1 MRNQRKNGRPNAAV
15 RLAGLFLVLFC
26 VAAVLIPAKTLF
38 TGNGFFADY
47 IHFTESKKMYI
58 EIAILAVLIF
68 GGLAFLK
75 RGRSRLRWLAAIV
88 LVFAWI
94 HVVFLPMVVSAAYL
108 ISLLAIGR
116 FLRKQVFFRGRI
128 WEINEKWRARRKWE
142 KEEEQKHWKR
152 QNYQNHQNHQDQ
164 DGEASD
170 WTEYFAVYVDFLFGA
185 SFAIVVYCLLSV
197 FGIGKITWMRL
208 IVYALGAAALGFDF
222 SSISR
227 LCIMGWQKLSWM
239 LDGRDKVSVHVIETE
254 GLASS
259 GTSQEIPLRARCAW
273 TLAAGW
279 CVLMILIQVGR
290 LNIALDIDTLW
301 YGVRSQYIVAGGTG
315 LYENPGLVGMVY
327 VYSKGFE
334 VLTLPLC
341 DLASHSYLTFFNLW
355 LSVLGIGAMVW
366 NAGLLTLRQTRR
378 AESRKPQE
386 LKEKKALGSGV
397 LPGIMAAVLTVS
409 VPGIMNMALTAKAD
423 LITWL
428 LQLIMLGCFFQY
440 IHVYESQKKWAEDQ
454 TQTGGQN
461 RQAGIRKKGRQEV
474 CRERNVS
481 DSWML
486 LSGAAGSYLLSL
498 TMKPTSLIFS
508 TAVFG
513 MMGLY
518 LLWFWFHEREAAA
531 DLFRRMA
538 RLIGSLCLPS
548 AALAGIWART
558 MKITGMPVTSV
569 FTSIFALFGFKMKYP
584 FAISE
589 LPQNYQ
595 EESNLHVLVRRLW
608 QMLMQPQGEDMGHVI
623 LAWGT
628 SLMAVLIV
636 LLVLYVILSGLEKY
650 SRMHGSQE
658 GQMAIQEC
666 QNGNAA
672 QVIFFPFVAVSLI
685 SLTMLYQIDG
695 NYFMLLYS
703 MLILG
708 ACRAMAYFKKIGF
721 APTVSKCLAPLLGF
735 NLVIMASSSWAWTA
749 GFSEIHLINKGR
761 VNHRAQEQ
769 VRMEEKGNTQIWQ
782 EVAQNPENRVI
793 AFGTHPFCLQFPC
806 NVECYKDITSPWGNV
821 ELVNSPEAFET
832 YMAYA
837 KTDYVYAEAGYLGPG
852 SWEWSLDLLRDLIR
866 RGSLTDLF
874 FENGNMLARV
884 SDTALPEEEAQKNLE
899 LFERE
904 YLFYVPEAQ

>member
-1 MRNQRKNGRPNAAV
+1 MQNQRQNGRPDAAV
-15 RLAGLFLVLFC
+15 RMAGLFLVLFC

-47 IHFTESKKMYI
+47 IHFTESKRMYV

-68 GGLAFLK
+68 GGLALLK
-75 RGRSRLRWLAAIV
+75 RGRSRMYWLTAVV
-88 LVFAWI
+88 LVFSWI
-94 HVVFLPMVVSAAYL
+94 HVVFLPMVVSAVYL

-116 FLRKQVFFRGRI
+116 FLRKRVFFRETV
-128 WEINEKWRARRKWE
+128 WERP
-142 KEEEQKHWKR
+142 
-152 QNYQNHQNHQDQ
+152 
-164 DGEASD
+164 
-170 WTEYFAVYVDFLFGA
+170 YFSFYMDFLFGA
-185 SFAIVVYCLLSV
+185 SFAIVVYCLLSALGV
-197 FGIGKITWMRL
+197 GKIAWMRL
-208 IVYALGAAALGFDF
+208 IVYALGVAALGFDF
-222 SSISR
+222 SSISCQ
-227 LCIMGWQKLSWM
+227 CIMGWQTLSWM
-239 LDGRDKVSVHVIETE
+239 LDGRDKVSVHVIEAGKQALLFT
-254 GLASS
+254 GRHFWNRKCRNKPAGSGASR
-259 GTSQEIPLRARCAW
+259 EIPRRVRRAW

-279 CVLMILIQVGR
+279 CVLMFLIQVGR
-290 LNIALDIDTLW
+290 LNIALDFDTLW

-355 LSVLGIGAMVW
+355 LAVLGIGAMVW
-366 NAGLLTLRQTRR
+366 NAVLLTGN
-378 AESRKPQE
+378 RKQE
-386 LKEKKALGSGV
+386 TEKKLTYHSV

-440 IHVYESQKKWAEDQ
+440 IHVYENHW
-454 TQTGGQN
+454 TF
-461 RQAGIRKKGRQEV
+461 
-474 CRERNVS
+474 
-481 DSWML
+481 
-486 LSGAAGSYLLSL
+486 LSGAAGSYFLSL
-498 TMKPTSLIFS
+498 TMKPTSLVFS

-518 LLWFWFHEREAAA
+518 LLWFWFHERGAAA
-531 DLFRRMA
+531 DLFHHLV
-538 RLIGSLCLPS
+538 RLIGSLCLPFG
-548 AALAGIWART
+548 ALAGIWART

-569 FTSIFALFGFKMKYP
+569 FTSIFAWFGFKMKYP
-584 FAISE
+584 FATSE

-595 EESNLHVLVRRLW
+595 EESTLHVLARRIW

-636 LLVLYVILSGLEKY
+636 MLVLYGIFSKKGDEQ
-650 SRMHGSQE
+650 SH
-658 GQMAIQEC
+658 IW
-666 QNGNAA
+666 NAA
-672 QVIFFPFVAVSLI
+672 LVIFFPFVIVSLI
-685 SLTMLYQIDG
+685 SLSMLYQIDG

-708 ACRAMAYFKKIGF
+708 ACRAMVYFKKIGF
-721 APTVSKCLAPLLGF
+721 YPLASKCLAPLLVL
-735 NLVIMASSSWAWTA
+735 NLIVTAISSWAWTA
-749 GFSEIHLINKGR
+749 GFSEIHLLNKGR

-769 VRMEEKGNTQIWQ
+769 ARMEEKGNTLIWQ
-782 EVAQNPENRVI
+782 EVSQDPENRVI
-793 AFGTHPFCLQFPC
+793 AFGTHPYCLQFPC
-806 NVECYKDITSPWGNV
+806 NVESYKDITSPWGNV

-852 SWEWSLDLLRDLIR
+852 SWEWSLDLLREQIR

-884 SDTALPEEEAQKNLE
+884 SDTAVPEEEAQNNLE
-899 LFERE
+899 MFEQE
-904 YLFYVPEAQ
+904 YLFYDAEAQ

>member
-1 MRNQRKNGRPNAAV
+1 MQNQRQNGRPDAAV
-15 RLAGLFLVLFC
+15 RMAGLFLVLFC

-47 IHFTESKKMYI
+47 IHFTESKRMYV

-68 GGLAFLK
+68 GGLALLK
-75 RGRSRLRWLAAIV
+75 RGRSRMYWLTVVV
-88 LVFAWI
+88 LVFSWI
-94 HVVFLPMVVSAAYL
+94 HVVFLPMVVSAMYL

-116 FLRKQVFFRGRI
+116 FLRKRVFFRGTV
-128 WEINEKWRARRKWE
+128 WERP
-142 KEEEQKHWKR
+142 
-152 QNYQNHQNHQDQ
+152 
-164 DGEASD
+164 
-170 WTEYFAVYVDFLFGA
+170 YFSFYMDFLFGA
-185 SFAIVVYCLLSV
+185 SFAIVVYCLLSALGV
-197 FGIGKITWMRL
+197 GKIAWMRL
-208 IVYALGAAALGFDF
+208 SVYALGVAALGFDF
-222 SSISR
+222 SSISCQ
-227 LCIMGWQKLSWM
+227 CIMGWQTLSWM
-239 LDGRDKVSVHVIETE
+239 LDGSGVSR
-254 GLASS
+254 
-259 GTSQEIPLRARCAW
+259 EIPRRVRRAW

-279 CVLMILIQVGR
+279 CVLMFLIQVGR
-290 LNIALDIDTLW
+290 LNIALDFDTLW

-355 LSVLGIGAMVW
+355 LAVLGIGAMVW
-366 NAGLLTLRQTRR
+366 NAALLTGN
-378 AESRKPQE
+378 RKQE
-386 LKEKKALGSGV
+386 TEKKLTYHSV

-440 IHVYESQKKWAEDQ
+440 IHVYENHW
-454 TQTGGQN
+454 
-461 RQAGIRKKGRQEV
+461 IF
-474 CRERNVS
+474 
-481 DSWML
+481 
-486 LSGAAGSYLLSL
+486 LSGAAGSYFLSL
-498 TMKPTSLIFS
+498 TMKPTSLVFS

-518 LLWFWFHEREAAA
+518 LLWFWFHERGAAA
-531 DLFRRMA
+531 DLFHHLV
-538 RLIGSLCLPS
+538 RLIGSLCLPFG
-548 AALAGIWART
+548 ALTGIWART

-569 FTSIFALFGFKMKYP
+569 FTSIFAWFGFKMKYP
-584 FAISE
+584 FATSE

-595 EESNLHVLVRRLW
+595 EESTLHVLARRIW

-636 LLVLYVILSGLEKY
+636 MLVLYGILSKRG
-650 SRMHGSQE
+650 E
-658 GQMAIQEC
+658 GQSRIW
-666 QNGNAA
+666 NAA
-672 QVIFFPFVAVSLI
+672 LVIFFPFVIVSLI
-685 SLTMLYQIDG
+685 SLSMLYQIDG

-721 APTVSKCLAPLLGF
+721 YPLASKCLAPLLVL
-735 NLVIMASSSWAWTA
+735 NLIVTAISSWAWTA
-749 GFSEIHLINKGR
+749 GFSEIHLLNKGR

-769 VRMEEKGNTQIWQ
+769 ARMEEKGNTLIWQ
-782 EVAQNPENRVI
+782 EVSQDPENRVI
-793 AFGTHPFCLQFPC
+793 AFGTHPYCLQFPC
-806 NVECYKDITSPWGNV
+806 NVESYKDITSPWGNV

-852 SWEWSLDLLRDLIR
+852 SWEWSLDLLRELIR

-884 SDTALPEEEAQKNLE
+884 SDTAVPEEEAQNNLE
-899 LFERE
+899 MFERE
-904 YLFYVPEAQ
+904 YLFYDAEAQ

>member
-1 MRNQRKNGRPNAAV
+1 MQNQRQNGRPDAAV
-15 RLAGLFLVLFC
+15 RMAGLFLVLFC

-47 IHFTESKKMYI
+47 IHFTESKRMYV

-68 GGLAFLK
+68 GGLALLK
-75 RGRSRLRWLAAIV
+75 RGRSRMYWLTAVV
-88 LVFAWI
+88 LVFSWI
-94 HVVFLPMVVSAAYL
+94 HVVFLPMVVSAMYL

-116 FLRKQVFFRGRI
+116 FLRKLVFFRGTV
-128 WEINEKWRARRKWE
+128 WERP
-142 KEEEQKHWKR
+142 
-152 QNYQNHQNHQDQ
+152 
-164 DGEASD
+164 
-170 WTEYFAVYVDFLFGA
+170 YFSFYMDFLFGA
-185 SFAIVVYCLLSV
+185 SFAIVVYCLLSALGV
-197 FGIGKITWMRL
+197 GKIAWMRL
-208 IVYALGAAALGFDF
+208 SVYALGVAALGFDF
-222 SSISR
+222 SSISCQ
-227 LCIMGWQKLSWM
+227 CIMGWQTLSWM
-239 LDGRDKVSVHVIETE
+239 LDGRDKVSVHVIEAGKQALLFT
-254 GLASS
+254 GRHFWNRKCRNKPAGSGASR
-259 GTSQEIPLRARCAW
+259 EIPRRVRRAW

-279 CVLMILIQVGR
+279 CALMFLIQVGR
-290 LNIALDIDTLW
+290 LNIALDFDTLW

-355 LSVLGIGAMVW
+355 LAVLGIGAMVW
-366 NAGLLTLRQTRR
+366 NAVLLTGN
-378 AESRKPQE
+378 RKQE
-386 LKEKKALGSGV
+386 TEKKLTYHSV

-440 IHVYESQKKWAEDQ
+440 IHVYENHW
-454 TQTGGQN
+454 
-461 RQAGIRKKGRQEV
+461 IF
-474 CRERNVS
+474 
-481 DSWML
+481 
-486 LSGAAGSYLLSL
+486 LSGAAGSYFLSL
-498 TMKPTSLIFS
+498 TMKPTSLVFS

-518 LLWFWFHEREAAA
+518 LLWFWFHERGVAA
-531 DLFRRMA
+531 DLFHHMV
-538 RLIGSLCLPS
+538 RLIVSLCLPFG
-548 AALAGIWART
+548 ALAGIWART
-558 MKITGMPVTSV
+558 MKITVMPVTSV
-569 FTSIFALFGFKMKYP
+569 FTSIFAWFGFKMKYP
-584 FAISE
+584 FATSE

-595 EESNLHVLVRRLW
+595 EESTLHVLARRIW

-636 LLVLYVILSGLEKY
+636 MLVLYGIFSKKGDEQ
-650 SRMHGSQE
+650 SH
-658 GQMAIQEC
+658 IW
-666 QNGNAA
+666 NAA
-672 QVIFFPFVAVSLI
+672 LVIFFPFVLVSLI
-685 SLTMLYQIDG
+685 SLSMLYQIDG

-708 ACRAMAYFKKIGF
+708 ACRAMVYFKKIGF
-721 APTVSKCLAPLLGF
+721 YPLASKCLAPLLVL
-735 NLVIMASSSWAWTA
+735 NLIVTAISSWAWTA
-749 GFSEIHLINKGR
+749 GFSEIHLLNKGR

-769 VRMEEKGNTQIWQ
+769 ARMEEKGNTLIWQ
-782 EVAQNPENRVI
+782 EVSQDPENRVI
-793 AFGTHPFCLQFPC
+793 AFGTHPYCLQFPC
-806 NVECYKDITSPWGNV
+806 NVESYKDITSPWGNV

-852 SWEWSLDLLRDLIR
+852 SWEWSLDLLREQIR

-884 SDTALPEEEAQKNLE
+884 SDTAVPEEEAQNNLE
-899 LFERE
+899 MFERE
-904 YLFYVPEAQ
+904 YLFYDAEAQ

>member
-1 MRNQRKNGRPNAAV
+1 MQNQRQNGRPDAAV
-15 RLAGLFLVLFC
+15 RMAGLFLVLFC
-26 VAAVLIPAKTLF
+26 VAAILIPAKTLF

-47 IHFTESKKMYI
+47 IHFTESKRMYV

-68 GGLAFLK
+68 GGLALLK
-75 RGRSRLRWLAAIV
+75 RGRSRMCWLTAVV
-88 LVFAWI
+88 LVFSWI
-94 HVVFLPMVVSAAYL
+94 HVVFLPMVVSAVYL

-116 FLRKQVFFRGRI
+116 FLRKRVFFRGTV
-128 WEINEKWRARRKWE
+128 WER
-142 KEEEQKHWKR
+142 
-152 QNYQNHQNHQDQ
+152 
-164 DGEASD
+164 S
-170 WTEYFAVYVDFLFGA
+170 YFSFYMDFLFGA
-185 SFAIVVYCLLSV
+185 SFAIVVYCLLSALGV
-197 FGIGKITWMRL
+197 GKIAWMRL
-208 IVYALGAAALGFDF
+208 SVYALGAAALGFDF
-222 SSISR
+222 SSISCQ
-227 LCIMGWQKLSWM
+227 CIMGWQTLSWM
-239 LDGRDKVSVHVIETE
+239 LDGSGVSR
-254 GLASS
+254 
-259 GTSQEIPLRARCAW
+259 EIPRRVRRAW

-279 CVLMILIQVGR
+279 CALMFLIQVGR
-290 LNIALDIDTLW
+290 LNIALDFDTLW

-355 LSVLGIGAMVW
+355 LAVLGIGAMVW
-366 NAGLLTLRQTRR
+366 NAKLLT
-378 AESRKPQE
+378 SNRKQE
-386 LKEKKALGSGV
+386 TGKKLTYRSV

-440 IHVYESQKKWAEDQ
+440 IHVYENHW
-454 TQTGGQN
+454 
-461 RQAGIRKKGRQEV
+461 IF
-474 CRERNVS
+474 
-481 DSWML
+481 
-486 LSGAAGSYLLSL
+486 LSGAAGSYFLSL
-498 TMKPTSLIFS
+498 TMKPTSLVFS

-518 LLWFWFHEREAAA
+518 LLWFWFHERGAAA
-531 DLFRRMA
+531 DLFHHIV
-538 RLIGSLCLPS
+538 RLIGSLCLPFG
-548 AALAGIWART
+548 ALVGIWART

-569 FTSIFALFGFKMKYP
+569 FTSIFAWFGFKMKYP
-584 FAISE
+584 FATSE

-595 EESNLHVLVRRLW
+595 EESTLHVLARRIW

-636 LLVLYVILSGLEKY
+636 MLVLYGILSKKGDEQ
-650 SRMHGSQE
+650 SH
-658 GQMAIQEC
+658 IW
-666 QNGNAA
+666 NAA
-672 QVIFFPFVAVSLI
+672 LVIFFPFVIVSLI
-685 SLTMLYQIDG
+685 SLSMLYQIDG

-708 ACRAMAYFKKIGF
+708 ACRAMEYFKKIGF
-721 APTVSKCLAPLLGF
+721 YPVASKCLAPLLVL
-735 NLVIMASSSWAWTA
+735 NLIVTAISSWAWTA
-749 GFSEIHLINKGR
+749 GFSEIHFLNKGR

-769 VRMEEKGNTQIWQ
+769 ARMEEKGNTLIWQ
-782 EVAQNPENRVI
+782 EVSQNPENRVI
-793 AFGTHPFCLQFPC
+793 AFGTHPYCLQFPC
-806 NVECYKDITSPWGNV
+806 NVESYKDITSPWGNV

-852 SWEWSLDLLRDLIR
+852 SWEWSLDLLRELIHS
-866 RGSLTDLF
+866 GSLTDLF

-884 SDTALPEEEAQKNLE
+884 SDTAVPEEEAQNNLE
-899 LFERE
+899 MFERE
-904 YLFYVPEAQ
+904 YLFYDAEAQ

>member
-1 MRNQRKNGRPNAAV
+1 MQNQRQNGRPDAAV
-15 RLAGLFLVLFC
+15 RMAGLFLVLFC

-47 IHFTESKKMYI
+47 IHFTESKRMYV

-68 GGLAFLK
+68 GGLALLK
-75 RGRSRLRWLAAIV
+75 RGRSRMYWLTAVV
-88 LVFAWI
+88 LVFSWI
-94 HVVFLPMVVSAAYL
+94 HVVFLPMVVSAMYL

-116 FLRKQVFFRGRI
+116 FLRKLVFFRGTV
-128 WEINEKWRARRKWE
+128 WERP
-142 KEEEQKHWKR
+142 
-152 QNYQNHQNHQDQ
+152 
-164 DGEASD
+164 
-170 WTEYFAVYVDFLFGA
+170 YFSFYMDFLFGA
-185 SFAIVVYCLLSV
+185 SFAIVVYCLLSALGV
-197 FGIGKITWMRL
+197 GKIAWMRL
-208 IVYALGAAALGFDF
+208 SVYALGVAALGFDF
-222 SSISR
+222 SSISCQ
-227 LCIMGWQKLSWM
+227 CIMGWQTLSWI
-239 LDGRDKVSVHVIETE
+239 LDGRDKVSVHVIEAGKQALLFT
-254 GLASS
+254 GRHFWNRKCRNKPAGSGASR
-259 GTSQEIPLRARCAW
+259 EIPRRVRRAW

-279 CVLMILIQVGR
+279 CVLMFLIQVGR
-290 LNIALDIDTLW
+290 LNIALDFDTLW

-341 DLASHSYLTFFNLW
+341 DLASHSYQTFFNLW
-355 LSVLGIGAMVW
+355 LAVLGIGAMVW
-366 NAGLLTLRQTRR
+366 NAVLLTGN
-378 AESRKPQE
+378 RKQE
-386 LKEKKALGSGV
+386 TEKKLTYHSV

-440 IHVYESQKKWAEDQ
+440 IHVYENHW
-454 TQTGGQN
+454 
-461 RQAGIRKKGRQEV
+461 IF
-474 CRERNVS
+474 
-481 DSWML
+481 
-486 LSGAAGSYLLSL
+486 LSGAAGSYFLSL
-498 TMKPTSLIFS
+498 TMKPTSLVFS

-518 LLWFWFHEREAAA
+518 LLWFWFHERGVAA
-531 DLFRRMA
+531 DLFHHLV
-538 RLIGSLCLPS
+538 RLIGSLCLPFG
-548 AALAGIWART
+548 ALVGIWART

-569 FTSIFALFGFKMKYP
+569 FTSIFAWFGFKMKYP
-584 FAISE
+584 FATSE

-595 EESNLHVLVRRLW
+595 EESTLHVLARRIW

-636 LLVLYVILSGLEKY
+636 MLVLYGIFSKKGDEQ
-650 SRMHGSQE
+650 SH
-658 GQMAIQEC
+658 IW
-666 QNGNAA
+666 NAA
-672 QVIFFPFVAVSLI
+672 LVIFFPFVIVSLI
-685 SLTMLYQIDG
+685 SLSMLYQIDG

-708 ACRAMAYFKKIGF
+708 ACRAMVYFKKIGF
-721 APTVSKCLAPLLGF
+721 YPLASKCLAPLLVL
-735 NLVIMASSSWAWTA
+735 NLIVTAISSWAWTA
-749 GFSEIHLINKGR
+749 GFSEIHLLNKGR

-769 VRMEEKGNTQIWQ
+769 ARMEEKGNTLIWQ
-782 EVAQNPENRVI
+782 EVSQDPENRVI
-793 AFGTHPFCLQFPC
+793 AFGTHPYCLQFPC
-806 NVECYKDITSPWGNV
+806 NVESYKDITSPWGNV

-852 SWEWSLDLLRDLIR
+852 SWEWSLNLLREQIR

-884 SDTALPEEEAQKNLE
+884 SDTAVPEEEAQNNLE
-899 LFERE
+899 MFEQE
-904 YLFYVPEAQ
+904 YLFYDAEAQ

>member
-1 MRNQRKNGRPNAAV
+1 MQNQRQNGRPDAAV
-15 RLAGLFLVLFC
+15 RMAGLFLVLFC
-26 VAAVLIPAKTLF
+26 VAAILIPAKTLF

-47 IHFTESKKMYI
+47 IHFTESKRMYV

-68 GGLAFLK
+68 GGLALLK
-75 RGRSRLRWLAAIV
+75 RGRSRMCWLTAVV
-88 LVFAWI
+88 LVFSWI
-94 HVVFLPMVVSAAYL
+94 HVVFLPMVVSAVYL

-116 FLRKQVFFRGRI
+116 FLRKRVFFRGTV
-128 WEINEKWRARRKWE
+128 WERP
-142 KEEEQKHWKR
+142 
-152 QNYQNHQNHQDQ
+152 
-164 DGEASD
+164 
-170 WTEYFAVYVDFLFGA
+170 YFSFYMDFLFGA
-185 SFAIVVYCLLSV
+185 SFAIVVYCLLSALGV
-197 FGIGKITWMRL
+197 GKIAWMRL
-208 IVYALGAAALGFDF
+208 SVYALGVAALGFDF
-222 SSISR
+222 SSISCQ
-227 LCIMGWQKLSWM
+227 CIMGWQTLSWM
-239 LDGRDKVSVHVIETE
+239 LDGSGVSR
-254 GLASS
+254 
-259 GTSQEIPLRARCAW
+259 EIPRRVRRAW

-279 CVLMILIQVGR
+279 CVLMFLIQVGR
-290 LNIALDIDTLW
+290 LNIALDFDTLW

-355 LSVLGIGAMVW
+355 LAVLGIGAMVW
-366 NAGLLTLRQTRR
+366 NAVLLTGN
-378 AESRKPQE
+378 RKQE
-386 LKEKKALGSGV
+386 TEKKLTYHSV

-440 IHVYESQKKWAEDQ
+440 IHVYENHW
-454 TQTGGQN
+454 
-461 RQAGIRKKGRQEV
+461 IF
-474 CRERNVS
+474 
-481 DSWML
+481 
-486 LSGAAGSYLLSL
+486 LSGAAGSYFLSL
-498 TMKPTSLIFS
+498 TMKPTSLVFS

-518 LLWFWFHEREAAA
+518 LLWFWFHERGAAA
-531 DLFRRMA
+531 DLFHHLV
-538 RLIGSLCLPS
+538 RLIGSLCLPFG
-548 AALAGIWART
+548 ALVGIWART

-569 FTSIFALFGFKMKYP
+569 FTSIFAWFGFKMKYP
-584 FAISE
+584 FATSE

-595 EESNLHVLVRRLW
+595 EESTLHVLARRIW

-636 LLVLYVILSGLEKY
+636 MLVIYGIFSKRGDEQ
-650 SRMHGSQE
+650 SH
-658 GQMAIQEC
+658 IW
-666 QNGNAA
+666 NAA
-672 QVIFFPFVAVSLI
+672 LVIFFPFVIVSLI
-685 SLTMLYQIDG
+685 SLSMLYQIDG

-708 ACRAMAYFKKIGF
+708 ACRAMVYFKKISF
-721 APTVSKCLAPLLGF
+721 YPLASKCLAPLLVL
-735 NLVIMASSSWAWTA
+735 NLIVTAISSWAWTA
-749 GFSEIHLINKGR
+749 GFSEIHLLNKGR

-769 VRMEEKGNTQIWQ
+769 ARMEEKGNTLIWQ
-782 EVAQNPENRVI
+782 EVSQDPENRVI
-793 AFGTHPFCLQFPC
+793 AFGTHPYCLQFPC
-806 NVECYKDITSPWGNV
+806 NVESYKDITSPWGNV

-852 SWEWSLDLLRDLIR
+852 SWEWSLDLLRELIR

-884 SDTALPEEEAQKNLE
+884 SDTAVPEEEAQNNLE
-899 LFERE
+899 MFEQE
-904 YLFYVPEAQ
+904 YLFYDAEAQ

>member
-1 MRNQRKNGRPNAAV
+1 MQNQRQNGRPDAAV
-15 RLAGLFLVLFC
+15 RMAGLFLVLFC

-47 IHFTESKKMYI
+47 IHFTESKRMYV

-68 GGLAFLK
+68 GGLALLK
-75 RGRSRLRWLAAIV
+75 RGRSRMYWLTAVV
-88 LVFAWI
+88 LVFSWI
-94 HVVFLPMVVSAAYL
+94 HVVFLPMVVSAVYL

-116 FLRKQVFFRGRI
+116 FLRKLVFFRGTV
-128 WEINEKWRARRKWE
+128 WERP
-142 KEEEQKHWKR
+142 
-152 QNYQNHQNHQDQ
+152 
-164 DGEASD
+164 
-170 WTEYFAVYVDFLFGA
+170 YFSFYMDFLFGA
-185 SFAIVVYCLLSV
+185 SFAIVVYCLLSALGV
-197 FGIGKITWMRL
+197 GKIAWMRL
-208 IVYALGAAALGFDF
+208 SVYALGVAALGFDF
-222 SSISR
+222 SSISCQ
-227 LCIMGWQKLSWM
+227 CIRGWQTLSWM
-239 LDGRDKVSVHVIETE
+239 LDGRDKVSVQVIEAGKQALLFT
-254 GLASS
+254 GRHFWNRKCRNKPAGS
-259 GTSQEIPLRARCAW
+259 GVSREIPRRVRRAW

-279 CVLMILIQVGR
+279 CVLMFLIQVGR
-290 LNIALDIDTLW
+290 LNIALDFDTLW

-355 LSVLGIGAMVW
+355 LAVLGIGAMVW
-366 NAGLLTLRQTRR
+366 NAVLLTGN
-378 AESRKPQE
+378 RKQE
-386 LKEKKALGSGV
+386 TEKKLTYRSV

-440 IHVYESQKKWAEDQ
+440 IHVYENHW
-454 TQTGGQN
+454 
-461 RQAGIRKKGRQEV
+461 IF
-474 CRERNVS
+474 
-481 DSWML
+481 
-486 LSGAAGSYLLSL
+486 LSGAAGSYFLSL
-498 TMKPTSLIFS
+498 TMKPTSLVFS

-513 MMGLY
+513 MMGVY
-518 LLWFWFHEREAAA
+518 LLWFWFHERGAAA
-531 DLFRRMA
+531 DLFHHLV
-538 RLIGSLCLPS
+538 RLIGSLCLPFG
-548 AALAGIWART
+548 ALAGIWART

-584 FAISE
+584 FATSE

-595 EESNLHVLVRRLW
+595 EESTLHVLARRIW

-636 LLVLYVILSGLEKY
+636 MLVLYGIFSKKGDEQ
-650 SRMHGSQE
+650 SH
-658 GQMAIQEC
+658 IW
-666 QNGNAA
+666 NAA
-672 QVIFFPFVAVSLI
+672 LVIFFPFVIVSLI
-685 SLTMLYQIDG
+685 SLSMLYQIDG

-708 ACRAMAYFKKIGF
+708 ACRAMVYFKKIGF
-721 APTVSKCLAPLLGF
+721 YPLASKCLAPLLVL
-735 NLVIMASSSWAWTA
+735 NLIVTAISSWAWTA
-749 GFSEIHLINKGR
+749 GFSEIHLLNKGR

-769 VRMEEKGNTQIWQ
+769 ARMEEKGNTLIWQ
-782 EVAQNPENRVI
+782 EVSQDPENRVI
-793 AFGTHPFCLQFPC
+793 AFGTHPYCLQFPC
-806 NVECYKDITSPWGNV
+806 NVESYKDITSPWGNV

-852 SWEWSLDLLRDLIR
+852 SWEWSLDLLREQIR

-884 SDTALPEEEAQKNLE
+884 SDTAVPEEEAQNNLE
-899 LFERE
+899 MFEQE
-904 YLFYVPEAQ
+904 YLFYDAEAQ

>member
-1 MRNQRKNGRPNAAV
+1 MQNQRQNGRPDAAV
-15 RLAGLFLVLFC
+15 RKAGLFLVLFC

-47 IHFTESKKMYI
+47 IHFTESKRMYV

-68 GGLAFLK
+68 GGLALLK
-75 RGRSRLRWLAAIV
+75 RGRSRMYWLTAVV
-88 LVFAWI
+88 LVFSWI
-94 HVVFLPMVVSAAYL
+94 HVVFLPMVVSAVYL

-116 FLRKQVFFRGRI
+116 FLRKRVFFRETV
-128 WEINEKWRARRKWE
+128 WERP
-142 KEEEQKHWKR
+142 
-152 QNYQNHQNHQDQ
+152 
-164 DGEASD
+164 
-170 WTEYFAVYVDFLFGA
+170 YFSFYMDFLFGA
-185 SFAIVVYCLLSV
+185 SFAIVVYCLLSALGV
-197 FGIGKITWMRL
+197 GKIAWMRL
-208 IVYALGAAALGFDF
+208 IVYALGVAALGFDF
-222 SSISR
+222 SSISCQ
-227 LCIMGWQKLSWM
+227 CIMGWQTLSWM
-239 LDGRDKVSVHVIETE
+239 LDGRDKVSVHVIEAGKQALLFT
-254 GLASS
+254 GRHFWNRKCRNKPAGSGASR
-259 GTSQEIPLRARCAW
+259 EIPRRVRRAW

-279 CVLMILIQVGR
+279 CVLMFLIQVGR
-290 LNIALDIDTLW
+290 LNIALDFDTLW

-355 LSVLGIGAMVW
+355 LAVLGIGAMVW
-366 NAGLLTLRQTRR
+366 NAVLLTGN
-378 AESRKPQE
+378 RKQE
-386 LKEKKALGSGV
+386 TEKKLTYHSV

-440 IHVYESQKKWAEDQ
+440 IHVYENHW
-454 TQTGGQN
+454 
-461 RQAGIRKKGRQEV
+461 IF
-474 CRERNVS
+474 
-481 DSWML
+481 
-486 LSGAAGSYLLSL
+486 LSGAAGSYFLSL
-498 TMKPTSLIFS
+498 TMKPTSLVFS

-518 LLWFWFHEREAAA
+518 LLWFWFHERGAAA
-531 DLFRRMA
+531 DLFHHLV
-538 RLIGSLCLPS
+538 RLIGSLCLPFG
-548 AALAGIWART
+548 ALAGIWART

-569 FTSIFALFGFKMKYP
+569 FTSIFAWFGFKMKYP
-584 FAISE
+584 FATSE

-595 EESNLHVLVRRLW
+595 EESTLHVLARRIW

-636 LLVLYVILSGLEKY
+636 MLVLYGIFSKKGDEQ
-650 SRMHGSQE
+650 SH
-658 GQMAIQEC
+658 IW
-666 QNGNAA
+666 NAA
-672 QVIFFPFVAVSLI
+672 LVIFFPFVIVSLI
-685 SLTMLYQIDG
+685 SLSMLYQIDG

-708 ACRAMAYFKKIGF
+708 ACRAMVYFKKIGF
-721 APTVSKCLAPLLGF
+721 YPLASKCLAPLLVL
-735 NLVIMASSSWAWTA
+735 NLIVTAISSWAWTA
-749 GFSEIHLINKGR
+749 GFSEIHLLNKGR

-769 VRMEEKGNTQIWQ
+769 ARMEEKGNTLIWQ
-782 EVAQNPENRVI
+782 EVSQDPENRVI
-793 AFGTHPFCLQFPC
+793 AFGTHPYCLQFPC
-806 NVECYKDITSPWGNV
+806 NVESYKDITSPWGNV

-852 SWEWSLDLLRDLIR
+852 SWEWSLDLLREQIR

-884 SDTALPEEEAQKNLE
+884 SDTAVPEEEAQNNLE
-899 LFERE
+899 MFEQE
-904 YLFYVPEAQ
+904 YLFYDAEAQ

>member
-1 MRNQRKNGRPNAAV
+1 MQNQRKNGRPDAAV
-15 RLAGLFLVLFC
+15 RMAGLFLVLFC

-47 IHFTESKKMYI
+47 IHFTESKRMYV

-68 GGLAFLK
+68 GGLALLK
-75 RGRSRLRWLAAIV
+75 RGRSRMYWLTAVV
-88 LVFAWI
+88 LVFSWI
-94 HVVFLPMVVSAAYL
+94 HVVFLPMVVSAVYL

-116 FLRKQVFFRGRI
+116 FLRKQVFFRGMV
-128 WEINEKWRARRKWE
+128 WER
-142 KEEEQKHWKR
+142 
-152 QNYQNHQNHQDQ
+152 
-164 DGEASD
+164 S
-170 WTEYFAVYVDFLFGA
+170 YFSFYMDFLFGA
-185 SFAIVVYCLLSV
+185 SFAIVVYCLLSALGV
-197 FGIGKITWMRL
+197 GKIAWMRL
-208 IVYALGAAALGFDF
+208 SVYALGVAALGFDF
-222 SSISR
+222 SSISCQ
-227 LCIMGWQKLSWM
+227 CIMGWQTLSWM
-239 LDGRDKVSVHVIETE
+239 LDGSGVSR
-254 GLASS
+254 
-259 GTSQEIPLRARCAW
+259 EIPRRVRRAW

-279 CVLMILIQVGR
+279 CVLMFLIQVGR
-290 LNIALDIDTLW
+290 LNIALDFDTLW

-355 LSVLGIGAMVW
+355 LAVLGIGAMVW
-366 NAGLLTLRQTRR
+366 NAVLLTGN
-378 AESRKPQE
+378 RKQE
-386 LKEKKALGSGV
+386 TEKKLTYHSV

-440 IHVYESQKKWAEDQ
+440 IHVYENHW
-454 TQTGGQN
+454 
-461 RQAGIRKKGRQEV
+461 IF
-474 CRERNVS
+474 
-481 DSWML
+481 
-486 LSGAAGSYLLSL
+486 LSGAAGSYFLSL
-498 TMKPTSLIFS
+498 TMKPTSLVFS

-513 MMGLY
+513 MMGVY
-518 LLWFWFHEREAAA
+518 LLWFWFHERGAAA
-531 DLFRRMA
+531 ELFHRMV
-538 RLIGSLCLPS
+538 RLIVSLCLPFG
-548 AALAGIWART
+548 ALTGIWART

-584 FAISE
+584 FATSE

-595 EESNLHVLVRRLW
+595 EESTLHVLARRIW

-636 LLVLYVILSGLEKY
+636 MLVLYGIFSKKGDEQ
-650 SRMHGSQE
+650 SH
-658 GQMAIQEC
+658 IW
-666 QNGNAA
+666 NAA
-672 QVIFFPFVAVSLI
+672 LVIFFPFVIVSLI
-685 SLTMLYQIDG
+685 SLSMLYQIDG

-708 ACRAMAYFKKIGF
+708 ACRAMVYFKKIGF
-721 APTVSKCLAPLLGF
+721 YPLASKCLAPLLVL
-735 NLVIMASSSWAWTA
+735 NLIVTAISSWAWTA
-749 GFSEIHLINKGR
+749 GFSEMHLLNKGR

-769 VRMEEKGNTQIWQ
+769 ARMEEKGNTLIWQ
-782 EVAQNPENRVI
+782 EVSQDPENRVI
-793 AFGTHPFCLQFPC
+793 AFGTHPYCLQFPC
-806 NVECYKDITSPWGNV
+806 NVESYKDITSPWGNV

-852 SWEWSLDLLRDLIR
+852 SWEWSLDLLRELIR
-866 RGSLTDLF
+866 RGSLTELF

-884 SDTALPEEEAQKNLE
+884 SDTAVPEEEAQNNLE
-899 LFERE
+899 MFEQE
-904 YLFYVPEAQ
+904 YLFYDAEAQ

>member
-1 MRNQRKNGRPNAAV
+1 MQNQRQNGRPDAAV
-15 RLAGLFLVLFC
+15 RMAGLFLVLFC

-47 IHFTESKKMYI
+47 IHFTESKRMYV

-68 GGLAFLK
+68 GGLALLK
-75 RGRSRLRWLAAIV
+75 RGRSRMYWLTAVV
-88 LVFAWI
+88 LVFSWI
-94 HVVFLPMVVSAAYL
+94 HVVFLPMVVSAMYL

-116 FLRKQVFFRGRI
+116 FLRKRVFFRGTV
-128 WEINEKWRARRKWE
+128 WERP
-142 KEEEQKHWKR
+142 
-152 QNYQNHQNHQDQ
+152 
-164 DGEASD
+164 
-170 WTEYFAVYVDFLFGA
+170 YFSFYMDFLFGA
-185 SFAIVVYCLLSV
+185 SFAIVVYCLLSALGV
-197 FGIGKITWMRL
+197 GKIAWMRL
-208 IVYALGAAALGFDF
+208 SVYALGVAALGFDF
-222 SSISR
+222 SSISCQ
-227 LCIMGWQKLSWM
+227 CIMGWQTLSWM
-239 LDGRDKVSVHVIETE
+239 LDGRDKVSVHVIEAGKRALLFT
-254 GLASS
+254 GRHFWNRKCRNKPAGSGASR
-259 GTSQEIPLRARCAW
+259 EIPRRVRRAW

-279 CVLMILIQVGR
+279 CVLMFLIQVGR
-290 LNIALDIDTLW
+290 LNIALDFDTLW

-355 LSVLGIGAMVW
+355 LAVLGIGAMVW
-366 NAGLLTLRQTRR
+366 NAVLLTGN
-378 AESRKPQE
+378 RKQE
-386 LKEKKALGSGV
+386 TEKKLTYHSV

-440 IHVYESQKKWAEDQ
+440 IHVYENHW
-454 TQTGGQN
+454 
-461 RQAGIRKKGRQEV
+461 IF
-474 CRERNVS
+474 
-481 DSWML
+481 
-486 LSGAAGSYLLSL
+486 LSGAAGSYFLSL
-498 TMKPTSLIFS
+498 TMKPTSLVFS

-518 LLWFWFHEREAAA
+518 LLWFWFHERGAAA
-531 DLFRRMA
+531 DLFHHLV
-538 RLIGSLCLPS
+538 RLIGSLCLPFG
-548 AALAGIWART
+548 ALAGIWART

-569 FTSIFALFGFKMKYP
+569 FTSIFAWFGFKMKYP
-584 FAISE
+584 FATSE

-595 EESNLHVLVRRLW
+595 EESTLHVLARRIW

-636 LLVLYVILSGLEKY
+636 MLVLYGIFSKKGDEQ
-650 SRMHGSQE
+650 SH
-658 GQMAIQEC
+658 IW
-666 QNGNAA
+666 NAA
-672 QVIFFPFVAVSLI
+672 LVIFFPFVIVSLI
-685 SLTMLYQIDG
+685 SLSMLYQIDG

-708 ACRAMAYFKKIGF
+708 ACRAMVYFKKIGF
-721 APTVSKCLAPLLGF
+721 YPLASKCLAPLLVL
-735 NLVIMASSSWAWTA
+735 NLIVTAISSWAWTA
-749 GFSEIHLINKGR
+749 GFSEIHLLNKGR

-769 VRMEEKGNTQIWQ
+769 ARMEEKGNTLIWQ
-782 EVAQNPENRVI
+782 EVSQDPENRVI
-793 AFGTHPFCLQFPC
+793 AFGTHPYCLQFPC
-806 NVECYKDITSPWGNV
+806 NVESYKDITSPWGNV

-852 SWEWSLDLLRDLIR
+852 SWEWSLDLLRELIR

-884 SDTALPEEEAQKNLE
+884 SDTAVPEEEAQNNLE
-899 LFERE
+899 MFEQE
-904 YLFYVPEAQ
+904 YLFYDAEAQ

>member
-1 MRNQRKNGRPNAAV
+1 MQNQRQNGRPDAAV
-15 RLAGLFLVLFC
+15 RMAGLFLVLFC

-47 IHFTESKKMYI
+47 IHFTESKRMYV

-68 GGLAFLK
+68 GGLALLK
-75 RGRSRLRWLAAIV
+75 RGRSRMYWLTAVV
-88 LVFAWI
+88 LVFSWI
-94 HVVFLPMVVSAAYL
+94 HVVFLPMVVSAVYL

-116 FLRKQVFFRGRI
+116 FLRKRVFFRGTV
-128 WEINEKWRARRKWE
+128 WER
-142 KEEEQKHWKR
+142 
-152 QNYQNHQNHQDQ
+152 
-164 DGEASD
+164 S
-170 WTEYFAVYVDFLFGA
+170 YFSFYMDFLFGA
-185 SFAIVVYCLLSV
+185 SFAIVVYCLLSALGV
-197 FGIGKITWMRL
+197 GKIAWMRL
-208 IVYALGAAALGFDF
+208 SVYALGAAALGFDF
-222 SSISR
+222 SSISCQ
-227 LCIMGWQKLSWM
+227 CIMGWQTLSWM
-239 LDGRDKVSVHVIETE
+239 LDGSGVSR
-254 GLASS
+254 
-259 GTSQEIPLRARCAW
+259 EIPRRVRRAW

-279 CVLMILIQVGR
+279 CALMFLIQVGR
-290 LNIALDIDTLW
+290 LNIALDFDTLW

-355 LSVLGIGAMVW
+355 LAVLGIGAMVW
-366 NAGLLTLRQTRR
+366 NAKLLT
-378 AESRKPQE
+378 SNRKQE
-386 LKEKKALGSGV
+386 TGKKLTYRSV

-440 IHVYESQKKWAEDQ
+440 IHVYENHW
-454 TQTGGQN
+454 
-461 RQAGIRKKGRQEV
+461 IF
-474 CRERNVS
+474 
-481 DSWML
+481 
-486 LSGAAGSYLLSL
+486 LSGAAGSYFLSL
-498 TMKPTSLIFS
+498 TMKPTSLVFS

-518 LLWFWFHEREAAA
+518 LLWFWFHERGAAA
-531 DLFRRMA
+531 DLLHHMVRRT
-538 RLIGSLCLPS
+538 GSLCLPFG
-548 AALAGIWART
+548 ALVGIWART

-569 FTSIFALFGFKMKYP
+569 FTSIFAWFGFKMKYP
-584 FAISE
+584 FATSE

-595 EESNLHVLVRRLW
+595 EESTLHVLARRIW

-636 LLVLYVILSGLEKY
+636 MLVLYGILSKRG
-650 SRMHGSQE
+650 E
-658 GQMAIQEC
+658 GQSHIW
-666 QNGNAA
+666 NAA
-672 QVIFFPFVAVSLI
+672 LVIFFPFVIVSLI
-685 SLTMLYQIDG
+685 SLSMLYQIDG

-708 ACRAMAYFKKIGF
+708 ACRAMEYFKKIGF
-721 APTVSKCLAPLLGF
+721 YPVASKCLAPLLVL
-735 NLVIMASSSWAWTA
+735 NLIVTAISSWAWTA
-749 GFSEIHLINKGR
+749 GFSEIHFLNKGR

-769 VRMEEKGNTQIWQ
+769 ARMEEKGNTLIWQ
-782 EVAQNPENRVI
+782 EVSQNPENRVI
-793 AFGTHPFCLQFPC
+793 AFGTHPYCLQFPC
-806 NVECYKDITSPWGNV
+806 NVESYKDITSPWGNV

-852 SWEWSLDLLRDLIR
+852 SWEWSLDLLRELIHS
-866 RGSLTDLF
+866 GSLTDLF

-884 SDTALPEEEAQKNLE
+884 SDTAVPEEEAQSNLE
-899 LFERE
+899 MFERE
-904 YLFYVPEAQ
+904 YLFYDAEAQ

>member
-1 MRNQRKNGRPNAAV
+1 MQNQRQNGRPDAAV
-15 RLAGLFLVLFC
+15 RMAGLFLVLFC

-47 IHFTESKKMYI
+47 IHFTESKRMYV

-68 GGLAFLK
+68 GGLALLK
-75 RGRSRLRWLAAIV
+75 RGHSRMYWLTAVV
-88 LVFAWI
+88 LVFSWI
-94 HVVFLPMVVSAAYL
+94 HVVFLPMVVSAMYL

-116 FLRKQVFFRGRI
+116 FLRKRVFFRGTV
-128 WEINEKWRARRKWE
+128 WERP
-142 KEEEQKHWKR
+142 
-152 QNYQNHQNHQDQ
+152 
-164 DGEASD
+164 
-170 WTEYFAVYVDFLFGA
+170 YFSFYMDFLFGA
-185 SFAIVVYCLLSV
+185 SFAIVVYCLLSALGV
-197 FGIGKITWMRL
+197 GKIAWMRL
-208 IVYALGAAALGFDF
+208 SVYALGVAALGFDF
-222 SSISR
+222 SSISCQ
-227 LCIMGWQKLSWM
+227 CIMGWQTLSWM
-239 LDGRDKVSVHVIETE
+239 LDGRDKVSVHVIET
-254 GLASS
+254 GKQALLFTGRHFWNRKCRNKPAGSGASR
-259 GTSQEIPLRARCAW
+259 EIPRRVRRAW

-279 CVLMILIQVGR
+279 CVLMFLIQVGR
-290 LNIALDIDTLW
+290 LNIALDFDTLW

-355 LSVLGIGAMVW
+355 LAVLGIGAMVW
-366 NAGLLTLRQTRR
+366 NAVLLTGN
-378 AESRKPQE
+378 RKQE
-386 LKEKKALGSGV
+386 TEKKLTYHSV

-440 IHVYESQKKWAEDQ
+440 IHVYENHW
-454 TQTGGQN
+454 
-461 RQAGIRKKGRQEV
+461 IF
-474 CRERNVS
+474 
-481 DSWML
+481 
-486 LSGAAGSYLLSL
+486 LSGAAGSYFLSL
-498 TMKPTSLIFS
+498 TMKPTSLVFS

-518 LLWFWFHEREAAA
+518 LLWFWFHERGGAA
-531 DLFRRMA
+531 DLFHHMV
-538 RLIGSLCLPS
+538 RLIGSLCLPFG
-548 AALAGIWART
+548 ALAGIWART

-569 FTSIFALFGFKMKYP
+569 FTSIFAWFGFKMKYP
-584 FAISE
+584 FATSE

-595 EESNLHVLVRRLW
+595 EESTLHVLARRIW

-636 LLVLYVILSGLEKY
+636 MLVLYGIFSKKGDEQ
-650 SRMHGSQE
+650 SH
-658 GQMAIQEC
+658 IW
-666 QNGNAA
+666 NAA
-672 QVIFFPFVAVSLI
+672 LVIFFPFVLVSLI
-685 SLTMLYQIDG
+685 SLSMLYQIDG

-708 ACRAMAYFKKIGF
+708 ACRAMVYFKKIGF
-721 APTVSKCLAPLLGF
+721 YPLASKCLAPLLVL
-735 NLVIMASSSWAWTA
+735 NLIVTAISSWAWTA
-749 GFSEIHLINKGR
+749 GFSEIHLLNKGR

-769 VRMEEKGNTQIWQ
+769 ARMEEKGNTLIWQ
-782 EVAQNPENRVI
+782 EVSQDPENRVI
-793 AFGTHPFCLQFPC
+793 AFGTHPYCLQFPC
-806 NVECYKDITSPWGNV
+806 NVESYRDITSPWGNV

-852 SWEWSLDLLRDLIR
+852 SWEWSLDLLRELIR

-884 SDTALPEEEAQKNLE
+884 SDTAVPEEEAQNNLE
-899 LFERE
+899 MFEQE
-904 YLFYVPEAQ
+904 YLFYDAEAQ

>member
-1 MRNQRKNGRPNAAV
+1 MQNQRQNGRPDAAV
-15 RLAGLFLVLFC
+15 RMAGLFLVLFC

-47 IHFTESKKMYI
+47 IHFTESKRMYV

-68 GGLAFLK
+68 GGLALLK
-75 RGRSRLRWLAAIV
+75 RGRSRMYWQTAVV
-88 LVFAWI
+88 LVFSWI
-94 HVVFLPMVVSAAYL
+94 HVVFLPMVVSALYL

-116 FLRKQVFFRGRI
+116 FLRKRVFFRGTV
-128 WEINEKWRARRKWE
+128 WER
-142 KEEEQKHWKR
+142 
-152 QNYQNHQNHQDQ
+152 
-164 DGEASD
+164 S
-170 WTEYFAVYVDFLFGA
+170 YFSFYMDFLFGA
-185 SFAIVVYCLLSV
+185 SFAIVVYCLFSALGV
-197 FGIGKITWMRL
+197 GKIAWMRL
-208 IVYALGAAALGFDF
+208 SVYALGVAALGFDF
-222 SSISR
+222 SSISCQ
-227 LCIMGWQKLSWM
+227 CIMGWQTLSWM
-239 LDGRDKVSVHVIETE
+239 LDGRDKVSVPR
-254 GLASS
+254 
-259 GTSQEIPLRARCAW
+259 EIPRRVRRAW

-279 CVLMILIQVGR
+279 CVLMFLIQVGR
-290 LNIALDIDTLW
+290 LNIALDFDTLW

-355 LSVLGIGAMVW
+355 LAVLGIGAMVW
-366 NAGLLTLRQTRR
+366 NAVLLTGN
-378 AESRKPQE
+378 RKQE
-386 LKEKKALGSGV
+386 TEKKLTYHSV

-440 IHVYESQKKWAEDQ
+440 IHVYENHW
-454 TQTGGQN
+454 
-461 RQAGIRKKGRQEV
+461 IF
-474 CRERNVS
+474 
-481 DSWML
+481 
-486 LSGAAGSYLLSL
+486 LSGAAGSYFLSL
-498 TMKPTSLIFS
+498 TMKPTSLVFS

-513 MMGLY
+513 MMGVY
-518 LLWFWFHEREAAA
+518 LLWFWFHERGAAA
-531 DLFRRMA
+531 DLFHHLV
-538 RLIGSLCLPS
+538 RLIGSLCLPFG
-548 AALAGIWART
+548 ALAGIWART

-569 FTSIFALFGFKMKYP
+569 FTSIFAWFGFKMKYP
-584 FAISE
+584 FATSE

-595 EESNLHVLVRRLW
+595 EESTLHVLARRIW

-636 LLVLYVILSGLEKY
+636 MLVLYGILSKKGDEQ
-650 SRMHGSQE
+650 SH
-658 GQMAIQEC
+658 IW
-666 QNGNAA
+666 NAA
-672 QVIFFPFVAVSLI
+672 LVIFFPFVIVSLI
-685 SLTMLYQIDG
+685 SLSMLYQIDG

-708 ACRAMAYFKKIGF
+708 ACRAMVYFKKIGF
-721 APTVSKCLAPLLGF
+721 YPLASKCLAPLLVL
-735 NLVIMASSSWAWTA
+735 NLIVTAISSWAWTA
-749 GFSEIHLINKGR
+749 GFSEIHLLNKGR

-769 VRMEEKGNTQIWQ
+769 ARMEEKGNTLIWQ
-782 EVAQNPENRVI
+782 EVSQDPENRVI
-793 AFGTHPFCLQFPC
+793 AFGTHPYCLQFPC
-806 NVECYKDITSPWGNV
+806 NVESYKDITSPWGNV

-832 YMAYA
+832 YIAYA

-852 SWEWSLDLLRDLIR
+852 SWEWSLDLLRELIR

-884 SDTALPEEEAQKNLE
+884 SDTAVPEEEAQNNLE
-899 LFERE
+899 MFEQE
-904 YLFYVPEAQ
+904 YLFYDAEAQ

>member
-1 MRNQRKNGRPNAAV
+1 MQNQRQNGRPDAAV
-15 RLAGLFLVLFC
+15 RMAGLFLVLFC
-26 VAAVLIPAKTLF
+26 VAAVLIPVKTLF

-47 IHFTESKKMYI
+47 IHFTESKRMYV

-68 GGLAFLK
+68 GGLALLK
-75 RGRSRLRWLAAIV
+75 RGRSRMYWLTAVV
-88 LVFAWI
+88 LVFSWI
-94 HVVFLPMVVSAAYL
+94 HVVFLPMVVSAVYL

-116 FLRKQVFFRGRI
+116 FLRKRVFFRGTVR
-128 WEINEKWRARRKWE
+128 ER
-142 KEEEQKHWKR
+142 
-152 QNYQNHQNHQDQ
+152 
-164 DGEASD
+164 S
-170 WTEYFAVYVDFLFGA
+170 YFSFYMDFLFGA
-185 SFAIVVYCLLSV
+185 SFAIVVYCLLSALGV
-197 FGIGKITWMRL
+197 GKIAWMRL
-208 IVYALGAAALGFDF
+208 SVYALGVAALGFDF
-222 SSISR
+222 SSISCQ
-227 LCIMGWQKLSWM
+227 CIMGWQTPSWM
-239 LDGRDKVSVHVIETE
+239 LDGSGVSR
-254 GLASS
+254 
-259 GTSQEIPLRARCAW
+259 EIPRRVRRAW

-279 CVLMILIQVGR
+279 CVLMFLIQVGR
-290 LNIALDIDTLW
+290 LNIALDFDTLW

-355 LSVLGIGAMVW
+355 LAVLGIGAMVW
-366 NAGLLTLRQTRR
+366 NAVLLTGN
-378 AESRKPQE
+378 RKQE
-386 LKEKKALGSGV
+386 TEKKLTYHSV

-440 IHVYESQKKWAEDQ
+440 IHVYENHW
-454 TQTGGQN
+454 
-461 RQAGIRKKGRQEV
+461 IF
-474 CRERNVS
+474 
-481 DSWML
+481 
-486 LSGAAGSYLLSL
+486 LSGAAGSYFLSL
-498 TMKPTSLIFS
+498 TMKPTSLVFS

-518 LLWFWFHEREAAA
+518 LLWFWFHERGAAA
-531 DLFRRMA
+531 DLFHHMV
-538 RLIGSLCLPS
+538 RLIGSLCLPFG
-548 AALAGIWART
+548 ALVGIWART

-569 FTSIFALFGFKMKYP
+569 FTSIFAWFGFKMKYP
-584 FAISE
+584 FATSE

-595 EESNLHVLVRRLW
+595 EESTLHVLARRIW

-636 LLVLYVILSGLEKY
+636 MLVLYGIFSKKGDEQ
-650 SRMHGSQE
+650 SH
-658 GQMAIQEC
+658 IW
-666 QNGNAA
+666 NAA
-672 QVIFFPFVAVSLI
+672 LVIFFPFVIVSLI
-685 SLTMLYQIDG
+685 SLSMLYQIDG

-708 ACRAMAYFKKIGF
+708 ACRAMVYFKKIGF
-721 APTVSKCLAPLLGF
+721 YPLASKCLAPLLVL
-735 NLVIMASSSWAWTA
+735 NLIVTAISSWAWTA
-749 GFSEIHLINKGR
+749 GFSEIHLLNKGR

-769 VRMEEKGNTQIWQ
+769 ARIEEKGNTLIWQ
-782 EVAQNPENRVI
+782 EVSQDPENRVI
-793 AFGTHPFCLQFPC
+793 AFGTHPYCLQFPC
-806 NVECYKDITSPWGNV
+806 NVESYKDITSPWGNV

-852 SWEWSLDLLRDLIR
+852 SWEWSLDLLRELIR

-884 SDTALPEEEAQKNLE
+884 SDTAVPEEEAQNNLE

-904 YLFYVPEAQ
+904 YLFYDAEAQ

>member
-1 MRNQRKNGRPNAAV
+1 MQNQRQNGRPDAAV
-15 RLAGLFLVLFC
+15 RMAGLFLVLFC

-47 IHFTESKKMYI
+47 IHFTESKRMYV

-68 GGLAFLK
+68 GGLALLK
-75 RGRSRLRWLAAIV
+75 RGRSRMYWLTAVV
-88 LVFAWI
+88 LVFSWI
-94 HVVFLPMVVSAAYL
+94 HVVFLPMVVSAVYL

-116 FLRKQVFFRGRI
+116 FLRKRVFFRETV
-128 WEINEKWRARRKWE
+128 WER
-142 KEEEQKHWKR
+142 
-152 QNYQNHQNHQDQ
+152 
-164 DGEASD
+164 S
-170 WTEYFAVYVDFLFGA
+170 YFSFYMDFLFGA
-185 SFAIVVYCLLSV
+185 SFAIVVYCLLSALGV
-197 FGIGKITWMRL
+197 GKIAWMRL
-208 IVYALGAAALGFDF
+208 SVYALGMAALGFDF
-222 SSISR
+222 SSISCQ
-227 LCIMGWQKLSWM
+227 CIMGWQTLSWM
-239 LDGRDKVSVHVIETE
+239 LDGRDKVSVHVIEAGKQALLFT
-254 GLASS
+254 GRHFWNRKCRNKPAGS
-259 GTSQEIPLRARCAW
+259 GISREIPSRVRRAW

-279 CVLMILIQVGR
+279 CALMFLIQVGR
-290 LNIALDIDTLW
+290 LNIALDFDTLW

-355 LSVLGIGAMVW
+355 LAVLGIGAMVW
-366 NAGLLTLRQTRR
+366 NAVLLTGNRKHGK
-378 AESRKPQE
+378 ESRE
-386 LKEKKALGSGV
+386 AGTEKKLTHRSV

-440 IHVYESQKKWAEDQ
+440 IHVYENHW
-454 TQTGGQN
+454 
-461 RQAGIRKKGRQEV
+461 IF
-474 CRERNVS
+474 
-481 DSWML
+481 
-486 LSGAAGSYLLSL
+486 LSGAAGSYFLSL
-498 TMKPTSLIFS
+498 TMKPTSLVFS

-513 MMGLY
+513 MMGVY
-518 LLWFWFHEREAAA
+518 LLWFWFHERGAAA
-531 DLFRRMA
+531 ELFHRMV
-538 RLIGSLCLPS
+538 RLIVSLCLPFG
-548 AALAGIWART
+548 ALAGIWART

-584 FAISE
+584 FATSE

-595 EESNLHVLVRRLW
+595 EESTLHVLARRIW

-636 LLVLYVILSGLEKY
+636 MLVLYGIFSKKGDEQ
-650 SRMHGSQE
+650 SH
-658 GQMAIQEC
+658 IW
-666 QNGNAA
+666 NAA
-672 QVIFFPFVAVSLI
+672 LVIFFPFVIVSLI
-685 SLTMLYQIDG
+685 SLSMLYQIDG

-708 ACRAMAYFKKIGF
+708 ACRAMVYFKKIGF
-721 APTVSKCLAPLLGF
+721 YPLASKCLTPLLVL
-735 NLVIMASSSWAWTA
+735 NLIVTAISSWAWTA
-749 GFSEIHLINKGR
+749 GFSEIHLLNKGR

-769 VRMEEKGNTQIWQ
+769 ARMEEKGNTLIWQ
-782 EVAQNPENRVI
+782 EVSQDPENRVI
-793 AFGTHPFCLQFPC
+793 AFGTHPYCLQFPC
-806 NVECYKDITSPWGNV
+806 NVESYKDITSPWGNV

-852 SWEWSLDLLRDLIR
+852 SWEWSLDLLRELIR

-884 SDTALPEEEAQKNLE
+884 SDTAVPEEEAQNNLE
-899 LFERE
+899 LFEQE
-904 YLFYVPEAQ
+904 YLFYDAEAQ

>member
-1 MRNQRKNGRPNAAV
+1 MQNQRQNGRPDAAV
-15 RLAGLFLVLFC
+15 RMAGLFLVLFC

-47 IHFTESKKMYI
+47 IHFTESKRMYV

-68 GGLAFLK
+68 GGLALLK
-75 RGRSRLRWLAAIV
+75 RGRSRMYWLTAVV
-88 LVFAWI
+88 LVFSWI
-94 HVVFLPMVVSAAYL
+94 HVVFLPMVVSAVYL

-116 FLRKQVFFRGRI
+116 FLRKQVFFRGTV
-128 WEINEKWRARRKWE
+128 WERP
-142 KEEEQKHWKR
+142 
-152 QNYQNHQNHQDQ
+152 
-164 DGEASD
+164 
-170 WTEYFAVYVDFLFGA
+170 YFSFYMDFLFGA
-185 SFAIVVYCLLSV
+185 SFAIVVYCLLSALGV
-197 FGIGKITWMRL
+197 GKIAWMRL
-208 IVYALGAAALGFDF
+208 SVYALGVAALGFDF
-222 SSISR
+222 SSISCQ
-227 LCIMGWQKLSWM
+227 CIMGWQTLSWM
-239 LDGRDKVSVHVIETE
+239 LDGSGVSR
-254 GLASS
+254 
-259 GTSQEIPLRARCAW
+259 EIPRRVRRAW

-279 CVLMILIQVGR
+279 CALMFLIQVGR
-290 LNIALDIDTLW
+290 LNIALDFDTLW

-355 LSVLGIGAMVW
+355 LAVLGIGAMVW
-366 NAGLLTLRQTRR
+366 NAVLLTGN
-378 AESRKPQE
+378 RKQE
-386 LKEKKALGSGV
+386 TEKKLTYHSV

-440 IHVYESQKKWAEDQ
+440 IHVYENHW
-454 TQTGGQN
+454 
-461 RQAGIRKKGRQEV
+461 IF
-474 CRERNVS
+474 
-481 DSWML
+481 
-486 LSGAAGSYLLSL
+486 LSGAAGSYFLSL
-498 TMKPTSLIFS
+498 TMKPTSLVFS

-518 LLWFWFHEREAAA
+518 LLWFWFHERGAAA
-531 DLFRRMA
+531 ELFHRMV
-538 RLIGSLCLPS
+538 RLIVSLCLPFG
-548 AALAGIWART
+548 ALTGIWART

-584 FAISE
+584 FATSE

-595 EESNLHVLVRRLW
+595 EESTLHVLARRIW

-636 LLVLYVILSGLEKY
+636 MLVLYGILSKKGDEQ
-650 SRMHGSQE
+650 SH
-658 GQMAIQEC
+658 IW
-666 QNGNAA
+666 NAA
-672 QVIFFPFVAVSLI
+672 LVIFFPFVIVSLI
-685 SLTMLYQIDG
+685 SLSMLYQIDG

-708 ACRAMAYFKKIGF
+708 ACRAMVYFKKIGF
-721 APTVSKCLAPLLGF
+721 YPLASKCLAPLLVL
-735 NLVIMASSSWAWTA
+735 NLIVTAISSWAWTA
-749 GFSEIHLINKGR
+749 GFSEMHLLNKGR

-769 VRMEEKGNTQIWQ
+769 ARMEEKGNTLIWQ
-782 EVAQNPENRVI
+782 EVSQDPENRVI
-793 AFGTHPFCLQFPC
+793 AFGTHPYCLQFPC
-806 NVECYKDITSPWGNV
+806 NVESYKDITSPWGNV

-852 SWEWSLDLLRDLIR
+852 SWEWSLDLLREQIR
-866 RGSLTDLF
+866 RGGLTDLF

-884 SDTALPEEEAQKNLE
+884 SDTAVPEEEAQNNLE
-899 LFERE
+899 MFEQE
-904 YLFYVPEAQ
+904 YLFYDAEAQ

>member
-1 MRNQRKNGRPNAAV
+1 MQNQRQNGRPDAAV
-15 RLAGLFLVLFC
+15 RMAGLFLVLFC

-47 IHFTESKKMYI
+47 IHFTESKRMYV

-68 GGLAFLK
+68 GGLALLK
-75 RGRSRLRWLAAIV
+75 RGRSRMYWLTAVV
-88 LVFAWI
+88 LVFSWI
-94 HVVFLPMVVSAAYL
+94 HVVFLPMVVSAMYL

-116 FLRKQVFFRGRI
+116 FLRKLVFFRGTV
-128 WEINEKWRARRKWE
+128 WERP
-142 KEEEQKHWKR
+142 
-152 QNYQNHQNHQDQ
+152 
-164 DGEASD
+164 
-170 WTEYFAVYVDFLFGA
+170 YFSFYMDFLFGA
-185 SFAIVVYCLLSV
+185 SFAIVVYCLLSALGV
-197 FGIGKITWMRL
+197 GKIAWMRL
-208 IVYALGAAALGFDF
+208 SVYALGVAALGFDF
-222 SSISR
+222 SSISCQ
-227 LCIMGWQKLSWM
+227 CIMGWQTLSWM
-239 LDGRDKVSVHVIETE
+239 LDGRDKVSVHVIEAGKQALLFT
-254 GLASS
+254 GRHFWNRKCRNKPAGSGASR
-259 GTSQEIPLRARCAW
+259 EIPRRVRRAW

-279 CVLMILIQVGR
+279 CVLMFLIQVGR
-290 LNIALDIDTLW
+290 LNIALDFDTLW

-341 DLASHSYLTFFNLW
+341 DRASHSYLTFFNLW
-355 LSVLGIGAMVW
+355 LAVLGIGAMVW
-366 NAGLLTLRQTRR
+366 NAVLLTGN
-378 AESRKPQE
+378 RKQE
-386 LKEKKALGSGV
+386 TEKKLTYHSV

-440 IHVYESQKKWAEDQ
+440 IHVYENHW
-454 TQTGGQN
+454 
-461 RQAGIRKKGRQEV
+461 IF
-474 CRERNVS
+474 
-481 DSWML
+481 
-486 LSGAAGSYLLSL
+486 LSGAAGSYFLSL
-498 TMKPTSLIFS
+498 TMKPTSLVFS

-518 LLWFWFHEREAAA
+518 LLWFWFHERGVAA
-531 DLFRRMA
+531 DLFHHLV
-538 RLIGSLCLPS
+538 RLIGSLCLPFG
-548 AALAGIWART
+548 ALVGIWART

-569 FTSIFALFGFKMKYP
+569 FTSIFAWFGFKMKYP
-584 FAISE
+584 FATSE

-595 EESNLHVLVRRLW
+595 EESTLHVLARRIW

-636 LLVLYVILSGLEKY
+636 MLVLYGIFSKKGDEQ
-650 SRMHGSQE
+650 SH
-658 GQMAIQEC
+658 IW
-666 QNGNAA
+666 NAA
-672 QVIFFPFVAVSLI
+672 LVIFFPFVIVSLI
-685 SLTMLYQIDG
+685 SLSMLYQIDG

-708 ACRAMAYFKKIGF
+708 ACRAMVYFKKIGF
-721 APTVSKCLAPLLGF
+721 YPLASKCLAPLLVL
-735 NLVIMASSSWAWTA
+735 NLIVTAISSWAWTA
-749 GFSEIHLINKGR
+749 GFSEIHLLNKGR

-769 VRMEEKGNTQIWQ
+769 ARMEEKGNTLIWQ
-782 EVAQNPENRVI
+782 EVSQDPENRVI
-793 AFGTHPFCLQFPC
+793 AFGTHPYCLQFPC
-806 NVECYKDITSPWGNV
+806 NVESYKDITSPWGNV

-852 SWEWSLDLLRDLIR
+852 SWEWSLDLLRELIR

-884 SDTALPEEEAQKNLE
+884 SDTAVPEEEAQNNLE
-899 LFERE
+899 MFEQE
-904 YLFYVPEAQ
+904 YLFYDAEAQ

>member
-1 MRNQRKNGRPNAAV
+1 MQNQRQNGRPDAAV
-15 RLAGLFLVLFC
+15 RMAGLFLVLFC

-47 IHFTESKKMYI
+47 IHFTESKRMYV

-68 GGLAFLK
+68 GGLALLK
-75 RGRSRLRWLAAIV
+75 RGRSRMYWLTAVV
-88 LVFAWI
+88 LVFSWI
-94 HVVFLPMVVSAAYL
+94 HVVFLPMVVSAMYL

-116 FLRKQVFFRGRI
+116 FLRKRVFFRGTV
-128 WEINEKWRARRKWE
+128 WER
-142 KEEEQKHWKR
+142 
-152 QNYQNHQNHQDQ
+152 
-164 DGEASD
+164 S
-170 WTEYFAVYVDFLFGA
+170 YFSFYMDFLFGA
-185 SFAIVVYCLLSV
+185 SFAIVVYCLLSALGV
-197 FGIGKITWMRL
+197 GKIAWMRL

-222 SSISR
+222 SSISCQ
-227 LCIMGWQKLSWM
+227 CIKGWQTLSWM
-239 LDGRDKVSVHVIETE
+239 LDGSGVSR
-254 GLASS
+254 
-259 GTSQEIPLRARCAW
+259 EIPRRVRRAW

-279 CVLMILIQVGR
+279 CALMFLIQVGR
-290 LNIALDIDTLW
+290 LNIALDFDTLW

-355 LSVLGIGAMVW
+355 LAVLGIGAMVW
-366 NAGLLTLRQTRR
+366 NAVLLTGNRKQET
-378 AESRKPQE
+378 ESRE
-386 LKEKKALGSGV
+386 VGTEKKLTYHSV

-409 VPGIMNMALTAKAD
+409 VPGIINMALTAKAD

-440 IHVYESQKKWAEDQ
+440 IHVYENHW
-454 TQTGGQN
+454 
-461 RQAGIRKKGRQEV
+461 IF
-474 CRERNVS
+474 
-481 DSWML
+481 
-486 LSGAAGSYLLSL
+486 LSGAAGSYFLSL
-498 TMKPTSLIFS
+498 TMKPTSLVFS

-518 LLWFWFHEREAAA
+518 LLWFWFHERGAAA
-531 DLFRRMA
+531 DLFHHMV
-538 RLIGSLCLPS
+538 RLIVSLCLPFG
-548 AALAGIWART
+548 ALAGIWART

-569 FTSIFALFGFKMKYP
+569 FTSIFAWFGFKMKYP
-584 FAISE
+584 FATSE

-595 EESNLHVLVRRLW
+595 EESTLHVLARRIW

-636 LLVLYVILSGLEKY
+636 MLVLYGIFSKKGDEQ
-650 SRMHGSQE
+650 SH
-658 GQMAIQEC
+658 IW
-666 QNGNAA
+666 NAA
-672 QVIFFPFVAVSLI
+672 LIIFLPFVIVSLI
-685 SLTMLYQIDG
+685 SLSMLYQIDG

-708 ACRAMAYFKKIGF
+708 ACRAMVYFKKIGF
-721 APTVSKCLAPLLGF
+721 YPLASKCLAPLLVL
-735 NLVIMASSSWAWTA
+735 NLIVTAISSWAWTA
-749 GFSEIHLINKGR
+749 GFSEIHLLNKGR

-769 VRMEEKGNTQIWQ
+769 ARMEEKGNTLIWQ
-782 EVAQNPENRVI
+782 EVSQDPENRVI
-793 AFGTHPFCLQFPC
+793 AFGTHPYCLQFPC
-806 NVECYKDITSPWGNV
+806 NVESYKDITSPWGNV

-866 RGSLTDLF
+866 SGSLTDLF
-874 FENGNMLARV
+874 FENGNMLAQV
-884 SDTALPEEEAQKNLE
+884 SGTAVPEEEAQNNLE
-899 LFERE
+899 MFERE
-904 YLFYVPEAQ
+904 YLFYDAEAQ

>member
-1 MRNQRKNGRPNAAV
+1 MQNQRQNGRPNAAV
-15 RLAGLFLVLFC
+15 RMAGLFLVLFC

-47 IHFTESKKMYI
+47 IHFTESKRMYV

-68 GGLAFLK
+68 GGLALLK
-75 RGRSRLRWLAAIV
+75 RGRSRMYWLLAVV
-88 LVFAWI
+88 LVFSWI
-94 HVVFLPMVVSAAYL
+94 HVVFLPMVVSAAYML
-108 ISLLAIGR
+108 SLLAIGR
-116 FLRKQVFFRGRI
+116 FLRKQVFFRETI
-128 WEINEKWRARRKWE
+128 WERP
-142 KEEEQKHWKR
+142 
-152 QNYQNHQNHQDQ
+152 
-164 DGEASD
+164 
-170 WTEYFAVYVDFLFGA
+170 YFSFYMDFLFGV
-185 SFAIVVYCLLSV
+185 SFAIVVYCILSALGV
-197 FGIGKITWMRL
+197 GKIAWMRL
-208 IVYALGAAALGFDF
+208 SVYALGVAALGFDF
-222 SSISR
+222 SSISCQ
-227 LCIMGWQKLSWM
+227 CIMGWQTLSWM
-239 LDGRDKVSVHVIETE
+239 LDG
-254 GLASS
+254 S
-259 GTSQEIPLRARCAW
+259 GGSREIPRRVRRAW

-279 CVLMILIQVGR
+279 CVLMFLIQVGR
-290 LNIALDIDTLW
+290 LNIALDFDTLW

-355 LSVLGIGAMVW
+355 LAVLGIGAMVW
-366 NAGLLTLRQTRR
+366 NAVLLT
-378 AESRKPQE
+378 SNRKQE
-386 LKEKKALGSGV
+386 TGKKLTYRSV
-397 LPGIMAAVLTVS
+397 LPGIMAAVLTIS

-428 LQLIMLGCFFQY
+428 LQLIMLGSFFQY
-440 IHVYESQKKWAEDQ
+440 IQVYE
-454 TQTGGQN
+454 N
-461 RQAGIRKKGRQEV
+461 R
-474 CRERNVS
+474 
-481 DSWML
+481 WMI
-486 LSGAAGSYLLSL
+486 LSGAAGSYFLSL
-498 TMKPTSLIFS
+498 TMKPTSLVFS

-518 LLWFWFHEREAAA
+518 LLWFWFHERGAVA
-531 DLFRRMA
+531 DLFHHMV
-538 RLIGSLCLPS
+538 RLIGSLCLPFG
-548 AALAGIWART
+548 ALVGIWART

-584 FAISE
+584 FATSE

-595 EESNLHVLVRRLW
+595 EESTLHVLARRIW

-636 LLVLYVILSGLEKY
+636 MLVLYGILSKKGEEQ
-650 SRMHGSQE
+650 SR
-658 GQMAIQEC
+658 IW
-666 QNGNAA
+666 NAA
-672 QVIFFPFVAVSLI
+672 LVIFVPFVIVSLI
-685 SLTMLYQIDG
+685 SLSMLYQIDG

-708 ACRAMAYFKKIGF
+708 ACRAMVYFKKISF
-721 APTVSKCLAPLLGF
+721 YPLASKCLAPLLVL
-735 NLVIMASSSWAWTA
+735 NLIVTAISSWAWTA
-749 GFSEIHLINKGR
+749 GFSEIHLLNKGR

-769 VRMEEKGNTQIWQ
+769 ARMEEKGNTLIWQ
-782 EVAQNPENRVI
+782 EVSQDPENRVI
-793 AFGTHPFCLQFPC
+793 AFGTHPYCLQFPC
-806 NVECYKDITSPWGNV
+806 NVESYKDITSPWGNV

-852 SWEWSLDLLRDLIR
+852 SWEWSLDLLRELIR

-884 SDTALPEEEAQKNLE
+884 SDTAVPEEEAQSNLE
-899 LFERE
+899 MFERE
-904 YLFYVPEAQ
+904 YLFYDAEAQ

>member
-1 MRNQRKNGRPNAAV
+1 MQNQRQNGRPDAAV
-15 RLAGLFLVLFC
+15 RMAGLFLVLFC

-47 IHFTESKKMYI
+47 IHFTESKRMYV

-68 GGLAFLK
+68 GGLALLK
-75 RGRSRLRWLAAIV
+75 RGRSRMYWLTAVV
-88 LVFAWI
+88 LVFFWI
-94 HVVFLPMVVSAAYL
+94 HVVFLPMVVSAVYL

-116 FLRKQVFFRGRI
+116 FLRKQVFFRGTV
-128 WEINEKWRARRKWE
+128 WERP
-142 KEEEQKHWKR
+142 
-152 QNYQNHQNHQDQ
+152 
-164 DGEASD
+164 
-170 WTEYFAVYVDFLFGA
+170 YFSFYMDFLFGA
-185 SFAIVVYCLLSV
+185 SFAIVVYCLLSALGV
-197 FGIGKITWMRL
+197 GKIAWMRL
-208 IVYALGAAALGFDF
+208 SVYALGVAALGFDF
-222 SSISR
+222 SSISCQ
-227 LCIMGWQKLSWM
+227 CIRGWQTLSWM
-239 LDGRDKVSVHVIETE
+239 LDGSGVSR
-254 GLASS
+254 
-259 GTSQEIPLRARCAW
+259 EIPRRVRRAW

-279 CVLMILIQVGR
+279 CALMFLIQVGR
-290 LNIALDIDTLW
+290 LNIALDFDTLW

-355 LSVLGIGAMVW
+355 LAVLGIGAMVW
-366 NAGLLTLRQTRR
+366 NAVLLTGN
-378 AESRKPQE
+378 RKQE
-386 LKEKKALGSGV
+386 TEKKLTYHSV

-440 IHVYESQKKWAEDQ
+440 IHVYENHW
-454 TQTGGQN
+454 
-461 RQAGIRKKGRQEV
+461 IF
-474 CRERNVS
+474 
-481 DSWML
+481 
-486 LSGAAGSYLLSL
+486 LSGAAGSYFLSL
-498 TMKPTSLIFS
+498 TMKPTSLVFS

-518 LLWFWFHEREAAA
+518 LLWFWFHERGAAA
-531 DLFRRMA
+531 DLFHHMV
-538 RLIGSLCLPS
+538 RLIGSLCLPFG
-548 AALAGIWART
+548 ALVGIWART

-569 FTSIFALFGFKMKYP
+569 FTSIFAWFGFKMKYP
-584 FAISE
+584 FATSE

-595 EESNLHVLVRRLW
+595 EESTLHVLARRIW

-636 LLVLYVILSGLEKY
+636 MLVLYGIFSKKGDEQ
-650 SRMHGSQE
+650 SH
-658 GQMAIQEC
+658 IW
-666 QNGNAA
+666 NAA
-672 QVIFFPFVAVSLI
+672 LVIFFPFVIVSLI
-685 SLTMLYQIDG
+685 SLSMLYQIDG

-708 ACRAMAYFKKIGF
+708 ACRAMVYFKKIGF
-721 APTVSKCLAPLLGF
+721 YPLASKCLAPLLVL
-735 NLVIMASSSWAWTA
+735 NLIVTAISSWAWTA
-749 GFSEIHLINKGR
+749 GFSEIHLLNKGR

-769 VRMEEKGNTQIWQ
+769 ARMEEKGNTLIWQ
-782 EVAQNPENRVI
+782 EVSQDPENRLI
-793 AFGTHPFCLQFPC
+793 AFGTHPYCLQFPC
-806 NVECYKDITSPWGNV
+806 NVESYKDITSPWGNV

-852 SWEWSLDLLRDLIR
+852 SWEWSLDLLRELIR

-884 SDTALPEEEAQKNLE
+884 SDTAVPEEEAQNNLE
-899 LFERE
+899 MFEQE
-904 YLFYVPEAQ
+904 YLFYDAEAQ

>member
-1 MRNQRKNGRPNAAV
+1 MQNQRQNGRPDAAV
-15 RLAGLFLVLFC
+15 RMAGLFLVLFC

-47 IHFTESKKMYI
+47 IHFTESKRMYV

-68 GGLAFLK
+68 GGLALLK
-75 RGRSRLRWLAAIV
+75 RGRSRMYWLTAVV
-88 LVFAWI
+88 LVFSWI
-94 HVVFLPMVVSAAYL
+94 HVVFLPMVVSAVYL

-116 FLRKQVFFRGRI
+116 FLRKRVFFRGTV
-128 WEINEKWRARRKWE
+128 WER
-142 KEEEQKHWKR
+142 
-152 QNYQNHQNHQDQ
+152 
-164 DGEASD
+164 S
-170 WTEYFAVYVDFLFGA
+170 YFSFYMDFLFGA
-185 SFAIVVYCLLSV
+185 SFAIVVYCLLSALGV
-197 FGIGKITWMRL
+197 GKIAWMRL
-208 IVYALGAAALGFDF
+208 SVYALGVAALGFDF
-222 SSISR
+222 SSISCQ
-227 LCIMGWQKLSWM
+227 CIMGWQTLSWM
-239 LDGRDKVSVHVIETE
+239 LDGRDKVSVPR
-254 GLASS
+254 
-259 GTSQEIPLRARCAW
+259 EIPRRVRRAW

-279 CVLMILIQVGR
+279 CVLMFLIQVGR
-290 LNIALDIDTLW
+290 LNIALDFDTLW

-355 LSVLGIGAMVW
+355 LAVLGIGAMVW
-366 NAGLLTLRQTRR
+366 NAVLLTGN
-378 AESRKPQE
+378 RKQE
-386 LKEKKALGSGV
+386 TEKKLTYHSV

-440 IHVYESQKKWAEDQ
+440 IHVYENHW
-454 TQTGGQN
+454 
-461 RQAGIRKKGRQEV
+461 IF
-474 CRERNVS
+474 
-481 DSWML
+481 
-486 LSGAAGSYLLSL
+486 LSGAAGSYFLSL
-498 TMKPTSLIFS
+498 TMKPTSLVFS

-518 LLWFWFHEREAAA
+518 LLWFWFHERGAAA
-531 DLFRRMA
+531 DLFRHLV
-538 RLIGSLCLPS
+538 RLIGSLCLPFG
-548 AALAGIWART
+548 ALAGIWART

-569 FTSIFALFGFKMKYP
+569 FTSIFAWFGFKMKYP
-584 FAISE
+584 FATSE

-595 EESNLHVLVRRLW
+595 EESTLHVLARRIW

-636 LLVLYVILSGLEKY
+636 MLVLYGIFSKKGDEQ
-650 SRMHGSQE
+650 SH
-658 GQMAIQEC
+658 IW
-666 QNGNAA
+666 NAA
-672 QVIFFPFVAVSLI
+672 LVIFFPFVIVSLI
-685 SLTMLYQIDG
+685 SLSMLYQIDG

-708 ACRAMAYFKKIGF
+708 ACRAMVYFKKIGF
-721 APTVSKCLAPLLGF
+721 YPLASKCLAPLLVL
-735 NLVIMASSSWAWTA
+735 NLIVTAISSWAWTA
-749 GFSEIHLINKGR
+749 GFSEIHLLNKGR

-769 VRMEEKGNTQIWQ
+769 ARMEEKGNTLIWQ
-782 EVAQNPENRVI
+782 EVSQDPENRVI
-793 AFGTHPFCLQFPC
+793 AFGTHPYCLQFPC
-806 NVECYKDITSPWGNV
+806 NVESYKDITSPWGNV

-852 SWEWSLDLLRDLIR
+852 SWEWSLDLLREQIR

-884 SDTALPEEEAQKNLE
+884 SDTAVPEEEAQNNLE
-899 LFERE
+899 MFEQE
-904 YLFYVPEAQ
+904 YLFYDAEAQ

>member
-1 MRNQRKNGRPNAAV
+1 MQNQRQNGRPDAAV
-15 RLAGLFLVLFC
+15 RMAGLFLVLFC

-47 IHFTESKKMYI
+47 IHFTESKRMYV

-68 GGLAFLK
+68 GGLALLK
-75 RGRSRLRWLAAIV
+75 RGRSRMCWLTAVV
-88 LVFAWI
+88 LVFSWI
-94 HVVFLPMVVSAAYL
+94 HVVFLPMVVSAVYL

-116 FLRKQVFFRGRI
+116 FLRKRVFFRGTV
-128 WEINEKWRARRKWE
+128 WERP
-142 KEEEQKHWKR
+142 
-152 QNYQNHQNHQDQ
+152 
-164 DGEASD
+164 
-170 WTEYFAVYVDFLFGA
+170 YFSFYMDFLFGA
-185 SFAIVVYCLLSV
+185 SFAIVVYCLLSALGV
-197 FGIGKITWMRL
+197 GKIAWMRL
-208 IVYALGAAALGFDF
+208 IVYALGVAALGFDF
-222 SSISR
+222 SSISCQ
-227 LCIMGWQKLSWM
+227 CIMGWQTLSWM
-239 LDGRDKVSVHVIETE
+239 LDGRDKVSVHVIEAGKQALLFT
-254 GLASS
+254 GRHFWNRKCRNKPAGSGASR
-259 GTSQEIPLRARCAW
+259 EIPRRVRRAW

-279 CVLMILIQVGR
+279 CVLMFLIQVGR
-290 LNIALDIDTLW
+290 LNIALDFDTLW

-355 LSVLGIGAMVW
+355 LAVLGIGAMVW
-366 NAGLLTLRQTRR
+366 NAVLLTGN
-378 AESRKPQE
+378 RKQE
-386 LKEKKALGSGV
+386 TEKKLTYHSV

-440 IHVYESQKKWAEDQ
+440 IHVYENHW
-454 TQTGGQN
+454 
-461 RQAGIRKKGRQEV
+461 IF
-474 CRERNVS
+474 
-481 DSWML
+481 
-486 LSGAAGSYLLSL
+486 LSGAAGSYFLSL
-498 TMKPTSLIFS
+498 TMKPTSLVFS

-518 LLWFWFHEREAAA
+518 LLWFWFHERGAAA
-531 DLFRRMA
+531 DLFHHMV
-538 RLIGSLCLPS
+538 RLIGSLCLPFG
-548 AALAGIWART
+548 ALAGIWART

-569 FTSIFALFGFKMKYP
+569 FTSIFAWFGFKMKYP
-584 FAISE
+584 FATSE

-595 EESNLHVLVRRLW
+595 EESTLHVLARRIW

-636 LLVLYVILSGLEKY
+636 MLVLYGIFSKKGDEQ
-650 SRMHGSQE
+650 SH
-658 GQMAIQEC
+658 IW
-666 QNGNAA
+666 NAA
-672 QVIFFPFVAVSLI
+672 LVIFFPFVIVSLI
-685 SLTMLYQIDG
+685 SLSMLYQIDG

-708 ACRAMAYFKKIGF
+708 ACQAMVYFKKIGF
-721 APTVSKCLAPLLGF
+721 YPLASKCLAPLLVL
-735 NLVIMASSSWAWTA
+735 NLIVTAISSWAWTA
-749 GFSEIHLINKGR
+749 GFSEIHLLNKGR

-769 VRMEEKGNTQIWQ
+769 ARMEEKGNTLIWQ
-782 EVAQNPENRVI
+782 EVSQDPEKRVI
-793 AFGTHPFCLQFPC
+793 AFGTHPYCLQFPC
-806 NVECYKDITSPWGNV
+806 NVESYKDITSPWGNV

-852 SWEWSLDLLRDLIR
+852 SWEWSLDLLRELIR

-884 SDTALPEEEAQKNLE
+884 SDTAVPEEEAQNNLE
-899 LFERE
+899 MFEQE
-904 YLFYVPEAQ
+904 YLFYDAEAQ

>member
-1 MRNQRKNGRPNAAV
+1 MQNQRQNGRPNAAV
-15 RLAGLFLVLFC
+15 RMAGLFLVLFC

-47 IHFTESKKMYI
+47 IHFTESKRMYV

-68 GGLAFLK
+68 GGLALLK
-75 RGRSRLRWLAAIV
+75 RGRSRMYWLTAVV
-88 LVFAWI
+88 LVFSWI
-94 HVVFLPMVVSAAYL
+94 HVVFLPMVVSAVYL

-116 FLRKQVFFRGRI
+116 FLRKRVFFRGTVR
-128 WEINEKWRARRKWE
+128 ER
-142 KEEEQKHWKR
+142 
-152 QNYQNHQNHQDQ
+152 
-164 DGEASD
+164 S
-170 WTEYFAVYVDFLFGA
+170 YFSFYMDFLFGA
-185 SFAIVVYCLLSV
+185 SFAIVVYCLLSALGV
-197 FGIGKITWMRL
+197 GKIAWMRL
-208 IVYALGAAALGFDF
+208 SVYALGVAALGFDF
-222 SSISR
+222 SSISCQ
-227 LCIMGWQKLSWM
+227 CIMGWQTPSWM
-239 LDGRDKVSVHVIETE
+239 LDGSGVSR
-254 GLASS
+254 
-259 GTSQEIPLRARCAW
+259 EIPRRVRRAW

-279 CVLMILIQVGR
+279 CVLMFLIQVGR
-290 LNIALDIDTLW
+290 LNIALDFDTLW

-355 LSVLGIGAMVW
+355 LAVLGIGAMVW
-366 NAGLLTLRQTRR
+366 NAVLLTGDRKHGK
-378 AESRKPQE
+378 ESRE
-386 LKEKKALGSGV
+386 AGTEKKLTHRSV

-440 IHVYESQKKWAEDQ
+440 IHVYENHW
-454 TQTGGQN
+454 
-461 RQAGIRKKGRQEV
+461 IF
-474 CRERNVS
+474 
-481 DSWML
+481 
-486 LSGAAGSYLLSL
+486 LSGAAGSYFLSL
-498 TMKPTSLIFS
+498 TMKPTSLVFS

-518 LLWFWFHEREAAA
+518 LLWFWFHERVAAA
-531 DLFRRMA
+531 DLFHHMV
-538 RLIGSLCLPS
+538 RLIGSLCLPFG
-548 AALAGIWART
+548 ALAGIWART

-569 FTSIFALFGFKMKYP
+569 FTSIFAWFGFKMKYP
-584 FAISE
+584 FATSE

-595 EESNLHVLVRRLW
+595 EESTLHVLARRIW

-636 LLVLYVILSGLEKY
+636 MLVLYGIFSKKGDEQ
-650 SRMHGSQE
+650 SH
-658 GQMAIQEC
+658 IW
-666 QNGNAA
+666 NAA
-672 QVIFFPFVAVSLI
+672 LVIFFPFVIVSLI
-685 SLTMLYQIDG
+685 SLSMLYQIDG

-708 ACRAMAYFKKIGF
+708 ACRAMVYFKKIGF
-721 APTVSKCLAPLLGF
+721 YPLASKCLAPLLVL
-735 NLVIMASSSWAWTA
+735 NLIVTAISSWAWTA
-749 GFSEIHLINKGR
+749 GFSEIHLLNKGR

-769 VRMEEKGNTQIWQ
+769 ARIEEKGNTLIWQ
-782 EVAQNPENRVI
+782 EVSQDPENRVI
-793 AFGTHPFCLQFPC
+793 AFGTHPYCLQFPC
-806 NVECYKDITSPWGNV
+806 NVESYKDITSPWGNV

-852 SWEWSLDLLRDLIR
+852 SWEWSLDLLRELIR

-884 SDTALPEEEAQKNLE
+884 SDTAVPEEEAQNNLE

-904 YLFYVPEAQ
+904 YLFYDAEAQ

>member
-1 MRNQRKNGRPNAAV
+1 MQNQRKNGRPDAAV
-15 RLAGLFLVLFC
+15 RMAGLFLVLFC

-47 IHFTESKKMYI
+47 IHFTESKRMYV

-68 GGLAFLK
+68 GGLALLK
-75 RGRSRLRWLAAIV
+75 RGRSRMYWLTAVV
-88 LVFAWI
+88 LVFSWI
-94 HVVFLPMVVSAAYL
+94 HVVFLPMVVSAMYL

-116 FLRKQVFFRGRI
+116 FLRKQVFFRGMV
-128 WEINEKWRARRKWE
+128 WER
-142 KEEEQKHWKR
+142 
-152 QNYQNHQNHQDQ
+152 
-164 DGEASD
+164 S
-170 WTEYFAVYVDFLFGA
+170 YFSFYMDFLFGA
-185 SFAIVVYCLLSV
+185 SFAIVVYCLLSALGV
-197 FGIGKITWMRL
+197 GKIAWMRL
-208 IVYALGAAALGFDF
+208 SVYALGVAALGFDF
-222 SSISR
+222 SSISCQ
-227 LCIMGWQKLSWM
+227 CIMGWQTLSWM
-239 LDGRDKVSVHVIETE
+239 LDGSGVSR
-254 GLASS
+254 
-259 GTSQEIPLRARCAW
+259 EIPRRVRRAW

-279 CVLMILIQVGR
+279 CALMFLIQVGR
-290 LNIALDIDTLW
+290 LNIALDFDTLW

-355 LSVLGIGAMVW
+355 LAVLGIGAMVW
-366 NAGLLTLRQTRR
+366 NAVLLTGNRKQET
-378 AESRKPQE
+378 ESRE
-386 LKEKKALGSGV
+386 AGTEKKLTYHSV

-440 IHVYESQKKWAEDQ
+440 IHVYENHW
-454 TQTGGQN
+454 
-461 RQAGIRKKGRQEV
+461 IF
-474 CRERNVS
+474 
-481 DSWML
+481 
-486 LSGAAGSYLLSL
+486 LSGAAGSYFLSL
-498 TMKPTSLIFS
+498 TMKPTSLVFS

-518 LLWFWFHEREAAA
+518 LLWFWFHERGAAA
-531 DLFRRMA
+531 DLFHHLV
-538 RLIGSLCLPS
+538 RLIGSLCLPFG
-548 AALAGIWART
+548 ALAGIWART

-584 FAISE
+584 FATSE

-595 EESNLHVLVRRLW
+595 EESTLHVLARRIW

-636 LLVLYVILSGLEKY
+636 MLVLYGIF
-650 SRMHGSQE
+650 SQKGDE
-658 GQMAIQEC
+658 QSHIW
-666 QNGNAA
+666 NAA
-672 QVIFFPFVAVSLI
+672 LVIFFPFVIVSLI
-685 SLTMLYQIDG
+685 SLSMLYQIDG

-708 ACRAMAYFKKIGF
+708 ACRAMVYFKKIGF
-721 APTVSKCLAPLLGF
+721 YPLASKCLAPLLVL
-735 NLVIMASSSWAWTA
+735 NLIVTAISSWAWTA
-749 GFSEIHLINKGR
+749 GFSEIHLLNKGR

-769 VRMEEKGNTQIWQ
+769 ARMEEKGNTLIWQ
-782 EVAQNPENRVI
+782 EVSQDPENRVI
-793 AFGTHPFCLQFPC
+793 AFGTHPYCLQFPC
-806 NVECYKDITSPWGNV
+806 NVESYKDITSPWGNV

-852 SWEWSLDLLRDLIR
+852 SWEWSLDLLREQIR

-884 SDTALPEEEAQKNLE
+884 SDTAVPEEEAQNNLE
-899 LFERE
+899 MFERE
-904 YLFYVPEAQ
+904 YLFYDAEAQ

>member
-1 MRNQRKNGRPNAAV
+1 MQNQRQNGRPNAAV
-15 RLAGLFLVLFC
+15 RMAGLFLVLFC

-47 IHFTESKKMYI
+47 IHFTESKRMYV

-68 GGLAFLK
+68 GGLALLK
-75 RGRSRLRWLAAIV
+75 RGRSRMYWLLAVV
-88 LVFAWI
+88 LVFSWI
-94 HVVFLPMVVSAAYL
+94 HVVFLPMVVSAAYML
-108 ISLLAIGR
+108 SLLAIGR
-116 FLRKQVFFRGRI
+116 FLRKQVFFRETI
-128 WEINEKWRARRKWE
+128 WERP
-142 KEEEQKHWKR
+142 
-152 QNYQNHQNHQDQ
+152 
-164 DGEASD
+164 
-170 WTEYFAVYVDFLFGA
+170 YFSFYMDFLFGV
-185 SFAIVVYCLLSV
+185 SFAIVVYCILSALGV
-197 FGIGKITWMRL
+197 GKIAWMRL
-208 IVYALGAAALGFDF
+208 SVYALGVAALGFDF
-222 SSISR
+222 SSISCQ
-227 LCIMGWQKLSWM
+227 CIMGWQTLSWM
-239 LDGRDKVSVHVIETE
+239 LDG
-254 GLASS
+254 S
-259 GTSQEIPLRARCAW
+259 GGSREIPRRVRRAW

-279 CVLMILIQVGR
+279 CVLMFLIQVGR
-290 LNIALDIDTLW
+290 LNIALDFDTLW

-355 LSVLGIGAMVW
+355 LAVLGIGAMVW
-366 NAGLLTLRQTRR
+366 NAVLLTGN
-378 AESRKPQE
+378 RKQE
-386 LKEKKALGSGV
+386 TEKKLTYHSV

-440 IHVYESQKKWAEDQ
+440 IHVYENHW
-454 TQTGGQN
+454 
-461 RQAGIRKKGRQEV
+461 IF
-474 CRERNVS
+474 
-481 DSWML
+481 
-486 LSGAAGSYLLSL
+486 LSGAAGSYFLTL
-498 TMKPTSLIFS
+498 TMKPTSLVFS

-518 LLWFWFHEREAAA
+518 LLWFWFHERGAAA
-531 DLFRRMA
+531 DLFHHLV
-538 RLIGSLCLPS
+538 RLIGSLCLPFG
-548 AALAGIWART
+548 ALVGIWART

-584 FAISE
+584 FATSE

-595 EESNLHVLVRRLW
+595 EESTLHVLARRIW

-636 LLVLYVILSGLEKY
+636 MLVLYGIFSKKGDEQ
-650 SRMHGSQE
+650 SH
-658 GQMAIQEC
+658 IW
-666 QNGNAA
+666 NAA
-672 QVIFFPFVAVSLI
+672 LVIFFPFVIVSLI
-685 SLTMLYQIDG
+685 SLSMLYQIDG

-708 ACRAMAYFKKIGF
+708 ACRAMVYFKKIGF
-721 APTVSKCLAPLLGF
+721 YPLASKCLTPLLVL
-735 NLVIMASSSWAWTA
+735 NLIVTAISSWAWTA
-749 GFSEIHLINKGR
+749 GFSEIHLLNKGR

-769 VRMEEKGNTQIWQ
+769 ARMEEKGNTLIWQ
-782 EVAQNPENRVI
+782 EVSQDPENRVI
-793 AFGTHPFCLQFPC
+793 ACGTHPYCLQFPC
-806 NVECYKDITSPWGNV
+806 NVESYKDITSPWGNV

-837 KTDYVYAEAGYLGPG
+837 KTDYVYVEAGYLGPG
-852 SWEWSLDLLRDLIR
+852 SWEWSLDLLRELIHS
-866 RGSLTDLF
+866 GSLTDLF

-884 SDTALPEEEAQKNLE
+884 SDTAVPEEEAQNNLE
-899 LFERE
+899 MFERE
-904 YLFYVPEAQ
+904 YLFYDAEAQ

>member
-1 MRNQRKNGRPNAAV
+1 MQNQRQNGRPDAAV
-15 RLAGLFLVLFC
+15 RMAGLFLVLFC

-47 IHFTESKKMYI
+47 IHFTESKRMYV

-68 GGLAFLK
+68 GGLALLK
-75 RGRSRLRWLAAIV
+75 RGRSRMYWLTAVV
-88 LVFAWI
+88 LVFSWI
-94 HVVFLPMVVSAAYL
+94 HVVFLPMVVSAVYL

-116 FLRKQVFFRGRI
+116 FLRKRVFFRETV
-128 WEINEKWRARRKWE
+128 WERP
-142 KEEEQKHWKR
+142 
-152 QNYQNHQNHQDQ
+152 
-164 DGEASD
+164 
-170 WTEYFAVYVDFLFGA
+170 YFSFYMDFLFGA
-185 SFAIVVYCLLSV
+185 SFAIVVYCLLSALGV
-197 FGIGKITWMRL
+197 GKIAWMRL
-208 IVYALGAAALGFDF
+208 IVYALGVAALGFDF
-222 SSISR
+222 SSISCQ
-227 LCIMGWQKLSWM
+227 CIMGWQTLSWM
-239 LDGRDKVSVHVIETE
+239 LDGRDKVSVHVIEAGKQALLFT
-254 GLASS
+254 GRHFWNRKCRNKPAGSGASR
-259 GTSQEIPLRARCAW
+259 EIPRRVRRAW

-279 CVLMILIQVGR
+279 CVLMFLIQVGR
-290 LNIALDIDTLW
+290 LNIALDFDTLW

-355 LSVLGIGAMVW
+355 LAVLGIGAMVW
-366 NAGLLTLRQTRR
+366 NAVLLTGN
-378 AESRKPQE
+378 RKQE
-386 LKEKKALGSGV
+386 TEKKLTYHSV

-440 IHVYESQKKWAEDQ
+440 IHVYENHW
-454 TQTGGQN
+454 
-461 RQAGIRKKGRQEV
+461 IF
-474 CRERNVS
+474 
-481 DSWML
+481 
-486 LSGAAGSYLLSL
+486 LSGAAGSYFLSL
-498 TMKPTSLIFS
+498 TMKPTSLVFS

-518 LLWFWFHEREAAA
+518 LLWFWFHERGAAA
-531 DLFRRMA
+531 DLFHHLV
-538 RLIGSLCLPS
+538 RLIGSLCLPFG
-548 AALAGIWART
+548 ALAGIWART

-569 FTSIFALFGFKMKYP
+569 FTSIFAWFGFKMKYP
-584 FAISE
+584 FATSE

-595 EESNLHVLVRRLW
+595 EESTLHVLARRIW

-636 LLVLYVILSGLEKY
+636 MLVLYGIFSKKGDEQ
-650 SRMHGSQE
+650 SH
-658 GQMAIQEC
+658 IW
-666 QNGNAA
+666 NAA
-672 QVIFFPFVAVSLI
+672 LVIFFPFVIVSLI
-685 SLTMLYQIDG
+685 SLSMLYQIDG

-708 ACRAMAYFKKIGF
+708 ACRAMVYFKKIGF
-721 APTVSKCLAPLLGF
+721 YPLASKCLAPLLVL
-735 NLVIMASSSWAWTA
+735 NLIVTAISSWAWTA
-749 GFSEIHLINKGR
+749 GFSEIHLLNKGR

-769 VRMEEKGNTQIWQ
+769 ARMEEKGNTLIWQ
-782 EVAQNPENRVI
+782 EVSQDPENRVI
-793 AFGTHPFCLQFPC
+793 AFGTHPYCLQFPC
-806 NVECYKDITSPWGNV
+806 NVESYKDITSPWGNV

-852 SWEWSLDLLRDLIR
+852 SWEWSLDLLREQIR

-884 SDTALPEEEAQKNLE
+884 SDTAVPEEEAQNNLE
-899 LFERE
+899 MFEQE
-904 YLFYVPEAQ
+904 YLFYDAEAQ

>member
-1 MRNQRKNGRPNAAV
+1 MQNQRQNGRPNAAV
-15 RLAGLFLVLFC
+15 RMAGFFLVLFC

-47 IHFTESKKMYI
+47 IHFTESKRMYA

-68 GGLAFLK
+68 GGLALLK
-75 RGRSRLRWLAAIV
+75 RGRSRMYWLTAVV
-88 LVFAWI
+88 LVFSWI
-94 HVVFLPMVVSAAYL
+94 HVVFLPMVVSAVYL

-116 FLRKQVFFRGRI
+116 FLRKRVFFRGTV
-128 WEINEKWRARRKWE
+128 WERP
-142 KEEEQKHWKR
+142 
-152 QNYQNHQNHQDQ
+152 
-164 DGEASD
+164 
-170 WTEYFAVYVDFLFGA
+170 YFSFYMDFLFGA
-185 SFAIVVYCLLSV
+185 SFAIVVYCLLSALGV
-197 FGIGKITWMRL
+197 GKIAWMRL
-208 IVYALGAAALGFDF
+208 SVYALGVVALGFDF
-222 SSISR
+222 SSISCQ
-227 LCIMGWQKLSWM
+227 CIRGWQTLSWM
-239 LDGRDKVSVHVIETE
+239 LDGRDKVSVHVIEAGKQALLFT
-254 GLASS
+254 GRHFWNRKCRNKPAGSGASR
-259 GTSQEIPLRARCAW
+259 EIPRRVRRAW

-279 CVLMILIQVGR
+279 CVLMFLIQVGR
-290 LNIALDIDTLW
+290 LNIALDFDTLW

-355 LSVLGIGAMVW
+355 LAVLGIGAMVW
-366 NAGLLTLRQTRR
+366 NAVLLTGN
-378 AESRKPQE
+378 RKQE
-386 LKEKKALGSGV
+386 TEKKLTYHSV

-440 IHVYESQKKWAEDQ
+440 IHVYENHW
-454 TQTGGQN
+454 
-461 RQAGIRKKGRQEV
+461 IF
-474 CRERNVS
+474 
-481 DSWML
+481 
-486 LSGAAGSYLLSL
+486 LSGAAGSYFLSL
-498 TMKPTSLIFS
+498 TMKPTSLVFS

-518 LLWFWFHEREAAA
+518 LLWFWFHERVAAA
-531 DLFRRMA
+531 DLFHHMV
-538 RLIGSLCLPS
+538 RLIGSLCLPFG
-548 AALAGIWART
+548 ALAGIWART

-569 FTSIFALFGFKMKYP
+569 FTSIFAWFGFKMKYP
-584 FAISE
+584 FATSE

-595 EESNLHVLVRRLW
+595 EESTLHVLARRIW

-636 LLVLYVILSGLEKY
+636 MLVLYGILSKRGEEQ
-650 SRMHGSQE
+650 SH
-658 GQMAIQEC
+658 IW
-666 QNGNAA
+666 NAA
-672 QVIFFPFVAVSLI
+672 LVIFFPFVIVSLI
-685 SLTMLYQIDG
+685 SLSMLYQIDG

-708 ACRAMAYFKKIGF
+708 ACRAMVYFKKIGF
-721 APTVSKCLAPLLGF
+721 YPLASKCLTPLLVL
-735 NLVIMASSSWAWTA
+735 NLIVTAISSWAWTA
-749 GFSEIHLINKGR
+749 GFSEIHLLNKGR

-769 VRMEEKGNTQIWQ
+769 ARMEEKGNTLIWQ
-782 EVAQNPENRVI
+782 EVSQDPENRVI
-793 AFGTHPFCLQFPC
+793 AFGTHPYCLQFPC
-806 NVECYKDITSPWGNV
+806 NVESYKDITSPWGNV

-852 SWEWSLDLLRDLIR
+852 SWEWSLDLLRELIR

-884 SDTALPEEEAQKNLE
+884 SDTAVPEEEAQNNLE
-899 LFERE
+899 MFEQE
-904 YLFYVPEAQ
+904 YLFYDAEAQ

>member
-1 MRNQRKNGRPNAAV
+1 MQNQRQNGRPDAAV
-15 RLAGLFLVLFC
+15 RMAGLFLVLFC

-47 IHFTESKKMYI
+47 IHFTESKRMYV

-68 GGLAFLK
+68 GGLALLK
-75 RGRSRLRWLAAIV
+75 RGRSRMYWLTAVV
-88 LVFAWI
+88 LVFSWI
-94 HVVFLPMVVSAAYL
+94 HVVFLPMVVSAVYL

-116 FLRKQVFFRGRI
+116 FLRKRVFFRGTV
-128 WEINEKWRARRKWE
+128 WERP
-142 KEEEQKHWKR
+142 
-152 QNYQNHQNHQDQ
+152 
-164 DGEASD
+164 
-170 WTEYFAVYVDFLFGA
+170 YFSFYMDFLFGA
-185 SFAIVVYCLLSV
+185 SFAIVVYCLLSALGV
-197 FGIGKITWMRL
+197 GKITWMRL
-208 IVYALGAAALGFDF
+208 SVYALGMAALGFDF
-222 SSISR
+222 SSISCQ
-227 LCIMGWQKLSWM
+227 CIMGWQTLSWM
-239 LDGRDKVSVHVIETE
+239 LDGRDKVSVHVIEAGKQALLFT
-254 GLASS
+254 GRHFWNRKCRNKPAGSGASR
-259 GTSQEIPLRARCAW
+259 EIPRRVRRAW

-279 CVLMILIQVGR
+279 CVLMFLIQVGR
-290 LNIALDIDTLW
+290 LNIALDFDTLW

-355 LSVLGIGAMVW
+355 LAVLGIGAMVW
-366 NAGLLTLRQTRR
+366 NAVLLTGN
-378 AESRKPQE
+378 RKQE
-386 LKEKKALGSGV
+386 TEKKLTYHSV

-440 IHVYESQKKWAEDQ
+440 IHVYENHW
-454 TQTGGQN
+454 
-461 RQAGIRKKGRQEV
+461 IF
-474 CRERNVS
+474 
-481 DSWML
+481 
-486 LSGAAGSYLLSL
+486 LSGAAGSYFLSL
-498 TMKPTSLIFS
+498 TMKPTSLVFS

-513 MMGLY
+513 MMGVY
-518 LLWFWFHEREAAA
+518 LLWFWFHERGAAA
-531 DLFRRMA
+531 ELFHRMV
-538 RLIGSLCLPS
+538 RLIVSLCLPFG
-548 AALAGIWART
+548 ALAGIWART

-584 FAISE
+584 FATSE

-595 EESNLHVLVRRLW
+595 EESTLHVLARRIW

-636 LLVLYVILSGLEKY
+636 MLVLYWIFSKKGDEQ
-650 SRMHGSQE
+650 SH
-658 GQMAIQEC
+658 IW
-666 QNGNAA
+666 NAA
-672 QVIFFPFVAVSLI
+672 LVIFFPFVIVSLI
-685 SLTMLYQIDG
+685 SLSMLYQIDG

-708 ACRAMAYFKKIGF
+708 ACRAMVYFKKIGF
-721 APTVSKCLAPLLGF
+721 YPLASKCLAPLLVL
-735 NLVIMASSSWAWTA
+735 NLIVTAISSWAWTA
-749 GFSEIHLINKGR
+749 GFSEIHLLNKGR

-769 VRMEEKGNTQIWQ
+769 ARMEEKGNTLIWQ
-782 EVAQNPENRVI
+782 EVSQDPENRVI
-793 AFGTHPFCLQFPC
+793 AFGTHPYCLQFPC
-806 NVECYKDITSPWGNV
+806 NVESYKDITSPWGNV

-837 KTDYVYAEAGYLGPG
+837 KTDYVYAEAGYLGSG
-852 SWEWSLDLLRDLIR
+852 SWEWSLDLLREQIR

-884 SDTALPEEEAQKNLE
+884 SDTAVPEEEAQNNLE
-899 LFERE
+899 MFEQE
-904 YLFYVPEAQ
+904 YLFYDAEAQ